1 MLNRENKTAITRKG
15 MVSNRLNKFSI
26 RKYTVGTASILVGTT
41 LIFGLGNQEA
51 KAAEST
57 NKELNE
63 ATTSASDNQS
73 SGKVDMQQL
82 NQEDNTKNDNQ
93 KEMVSS
99 QGNETTSNGN
109 KSIEKE
115 SVQSTTGNKVEV
127 STAKSDEQA
136 SPKSTNEDLN
146 TKQTISNQEALQPDL
161 QENKSVVNAQ
171 PTNEENK
178 KVDAKTESTTLNVKS
193 DAIKS
198 NAETLVDNNSNSNNE
213 NNADIILPKSTA
225 PKRLNTR
232 MRMAAI
238 QPNSTDSKN
247 VNDLITSN
255 TTLTVVDA
263 DNSKTIVPAQDY
275 LSLKSQITV
284 DDKVKSGD
292 YFTIKYSDTVQV
304 YGLNPEDIKNIGD
317 IKDPNNGETIA
328 TAKHDTANNLITY
341 TFTDYVDRF
350 NSVKMGI
357 NYSIYMDADTIP
369 VDKKD
374 VPFSVT
380 IGNQITTTTAD
391 ITYPAYKEADNNS
404 IGSAFT
410 ETVSHVGNVEDPGYY
425 NQVVYVN
432 PMDKDLK
439 GAKLKVEAYH
449 PKYPT
454 NIGQINQNVTNIKIY
469 RVPEGYTLNKG
480 YDVNTNDLVDVTDEF
495 KNKMTYGSNQS
506 VNLDFGDITSAYVV
520 MVNTKFQYTN
530 SESPT
535 LVQMATLS
543 STGNKSV
550 STGNALGF
558 TNNQSGGAGQE
569 VYKIGNY
576 VWEDTNKNGVQ
587 ELGEKGVGN
596 VTVTVFDN
604 NTNTKVGEAVTKEDG
619 SYLIP
624 NLPNGDYR
632 VEFSN
637 LPKGYEVTPSKQ
649 GNNEELDSNGLSSVI
664 TVNGKDNLSADLG
677 IYKPKYNLGD
687 YVWEDT
693 NKNGIQDQDEKGI
706 SGVTVT
712 LKDENGNVLKT
723 VTTDADGKYKF
734 TDLDNG
740 NYKVEFTTPEGYT
753 PTTVTSGSDIEKD
766 SNGLTTTGVI
776 NGADN
781 MTLDSGFYKTPK
793 YNLGNYV
800 WEDTNKDGKQDS
812 TEKGISG
819 VTVTLKNENG
829 EVLQTTKTDKDGKYQ
844 FTGLENG
851 TYKVEFETPSGY
863 TPTQVGSGTDE
874 GIDSNGTSTTGVIKD
889 KDNDTIDSGFYKPT
903 YNLGDYVW
911 EDTNKNGVQD
921 KDEKGISGVTVTLKD
936 ENDKVLKTVTTDE
949 NGKYQFT
956 DLNNGTYKVEFE
968 TPSGYTPTSV
978 TSGNDTEKD
987 SNGLTTTGVIKDA
1000 DNMTL
1005 DSGFYKTPKYS
1016 LGDYVW
1022 YDSNKDG
1029 KQDSTEKGIKDVK
1042 VTLLNEKGEVIGTTK
1057 TDENGKYRFDNLDSG
1072 KYKVIFEKSAGYL
1085 PTKVNGT
1092 TDGEKDSNGS
1102 SVTVKINGKDDMS
1115 LDTGFY
1121 KEPKYNLGDY
1131 VWEDTNKD
1139 GIQDA
1144 NEPGIKDVKVT
1155 LKDST
1160 GKVIGTTTTDASG
1173 KYKFT
1178 DLDNGNY
1185 TVEFETPAGYTP
1197 TVKNTTAEDKDSNG
1211 LTTTGVIKDADNMT
1225 LDSGFYK
1232 TPKYSLGD
1240 YVWYDSNKDG

>member
-1 MLNRENKTAITRKG
+1 
-15 MVSNRLNKFSI
+15 
-26 RKYTVGTASILVGTT
+26 
-41 LIFGLGNQEA
+41 
-51 KAAEST
+51 
-57 NKELNE
+57 
-63 ATTSASDNQS
+63 
-73 SGKVDMQQL
+73 
-82 NQEDNTKNDNQ
+82 
-93 KEMVSS
+93 SS

-740 NYKVEFTTPEGYT
+740 NYKVVFTTPEGYT

-1072 KYKVIFEKSAGYL
+1072 KYKVIFEKPAGL
-1085 PTKVNGT
+1085 TQTGT
-1092 TDGEKDSNGS
+1092 NTTEDDKDADGGEVDVTITDH
-1102 SVTVKINGKDDMS
+1102 DD
-1115 LDTGFY
+1115 
-1121 KEPKYNLGDY
+1121 
-1131 VWEDTNKD
+1131 
-1139 GIQDA
+1139 
-1144 NEPGIKDVKVT
+1144 
-1155 LKDST
+1155 
-1160 GKVIGTTTTDASG
+1160 
-1173 KYKFT
+1173 FT
-1178 DLDNGNY
+1178 LDNGY
-1185 TVEFETPAGYTP
+1185 FE
-1197 TVKNTTAEDKDSNG
+1197 
-1211 LTTTGVIKDADNMT
+1211 
-1225 LDSGFYK
+1225 
-1232 TPKYSLGD
+1232 
-1240 YVWYDSNKDG
+1240 

>member
-73 SGKVDMQQL
+73 SDKVDMQQL

-109 KSIEKE
+109 KLIEKE

-161 QENKSVVNAQ
+161 QENKSVVNVQ

-198 NAETLVDNNSNSNNE
+198 NDETLVDNNSNSNNE

-232 MRMAAI
+232 MRIAAV
-238 QPNSTDSKN
+238 QPSSTEAKN

-263 DNSKTIVPAQDY
+263 DKNNKIVPAQDY

-328 TAKHDTANNLITY
+328 AAKHDTANNLITY

-350 NSVKMGI
+350 NSVQMGI

-369 VDKKD
+369 VSKND
-374 VPFSVT
+374 VEFNVT
-380 IGNQITTTTAD
+380 IGNTTTKTTAN
-391 ITYPAYKEADNNS
+391 IQYPDYVVNEKNS

-410 ETVSHVGNVEDPGYY
+410 ETVSHVGNKENPGYY
-425 NQVVYVN
+425 KQTIYVN
-432 PMDKDLK
+432 PSENSLTN
-439 GAKLKVEAYH
+439 AKLKVQAYH
-449 PKYPT
+449 SSYPN
-454 NIGQINQNVTNIKIY
+454 NIGQINKDVTDIKIY
-469 RVPEGYTLNKG
+469 QVPKGYTLNKG
-480 YDVNTNDLVDVTDEF
+480 YDVNTKELTDVTNQYLQ
-495 KNKMTYGSNQS
+495 KITYGDNNSA
-506 VNLDFGDITSAYVV
+506 VIDFGNADSAYVV

-1057 TDENGKYRFDNLDSG
+1057 TDENGKYCFDNLDSG
-1072 KYKVIFEKSAGYL
+1072 KYKVIFEKPAGL
-1085 PTKVNGT
+1085 T
-1092 TDGEKDSNGS
+1092 
-1102 SVTVKINGKDDMS
+1102 
-1115 LDTGFY
+1115 
-1121 KEPKYNLGDY
+1121 
-1131 VWEDTNKD
+1131 
-1139 GIQDA
+1139 Q
-1144 NEPGIKDVKVT
+1144 
-1155 LKDST
+1155 T
-1160 GKVIGTTTTDASG
+1160 GKNTTEDDKDADGGEVDVTITDHDE
-1173 KYKFT
+1173 FT
-1178 DLDNGNY
+1178 LDNGY
-1185 TVEFETPAGYTP
+1185 YEEET
-1197 TVKNTTAEDKDSNG
+1197 
-1211 LTTTGVIKDADNMT
+1211 
-1225 LDSGFYK
+1225 
-1232 TPKYSLGD
+1232 
-1240 YVWYDSNKDG
+1240 

>member
-73 SGKVDMQQL
+73 SDKVDMQQL

-109 KSIEKE
+109 KLIEKE

-161 QENKSVVNAQ
+161 QENKSVVNVQ

-198 NAETLVDNNSNSNNE
+198 NDETLVDNNSNSNNE

-232 MRMAAI
+232 MRIAAV
-238 QPNSTDSKN
+238 QPSSTEAKN

-263 DNSKTIVPAQDY
+263 DKNNKIVPAQDY
-275 LSLKSQITV
+275 LALKSQIKV

-350 NSVKMGI
+350 NSVQMGI

-369 VDKKD
+369 VSKND
-374 VPFSVT
+374 VEFNVT
-380 IGNQITTTTAD
+380 IGNTTTKTTAN
-391 ITYPAYKEADNNS
+391 IQYPDYVSRDNNS

-410 ETVSHVGNVEDPGYY
+410 ETVSHAGNAEDPGYY
-425 NQVVYVN
+425 IQTVYVN
-432 PMDKDLK
+432 PSEKTLTN
-439 GAKLKVEAYH
+439 AKLKVEAYH
-449 PKYPT
+449 KDYPD
-454 NIGQINQNVTNIKIY
+454 NVGQINKNVTKIKIY
-469 RVPEGYTLNKG
+469 QAPKDYVLNKG
-480 YDVNTNDLVDVTDEF
+480 YDVNTNQLIDVTEQF
-495 KNKMTYGSNQS
+495 KDKITYGTNDS
-506 VNLDFGDITSAYVV
+506 VNVDFGSINNSYVV
-520 MVNTKFQYTN
+520 MVDTKFEFTT

-535 LVQMATLS
+535 LVQMATLTS
-543 STGNKSV
+543 DGNRSV

-576 VWEDTNKNGVQ
+576 VWEDTNKNGIQ
-587 ELGEKGVGN
+587 ELGEVGVKGV
-596 VTVTVFDN
+596 TVVAYDN
-604 NTNTKVGEAVTKEDG
+604 KTNKEVGRTITDEKG
-619 SYLIP
+619 GYLIP

-734 TDLDNG
+734 TDLGNG

-1042 VTLLNEKGEVIGTTK
+1042 VTLLNEKGEVIGTTT

-1072 KYKVIFEKSAGYL
+1072 KYKVIFEKPAGL
-1085 PTKVNGT
+1085 TQTGT
-1092 TDGEKDSNGS
+1092 NTTEDDKDADGGEVDVTITDH
-1102 SVTVKINGKDDMS
+1102 DD
-1115 LDTGFY
+1115 
-1121 KEPKYNLGDY
+1121 
-1131 VWEDTNKD
+1131 
-1139 GIQDA
+1139 
-1144 NEPGIKDVKVT
+1144 
-1155 LKDST
+1155 
-1160 GKVIGTTTTDASG
+1160 
-1173 KYKFT
+1173 FT
-1178 DLDNGNY
+1178 LDNGY
-1185 TVEFETPAGYTP
+1185 FE
-1197 TVKNTTAEDKDSNG
+1197 EDTSDS
-1211 LTTTGVIKDADNMT
+1211 
-1225 LDSGFYK
+1225 DS
-1232 TPKYSLGD
+1232 
-1240 YVWYDSNKDG
+1240 DSDSDSESDS

>member
-73 SGKVDMQQL
+73 SDKVDMQQL

-109 KSIEKE
+109 KLIEKE

-161 QENKSVVNAQ
+161 QENKSVVNVQ

-198 NAETLVDNNSNSNNE
+198 NDATLVDNNSNSNNE

-232 MRMAAI
+232 MRIAAV
-238 QPNSTDSKN
+238 QPSSTEAKN

-263 DNSKTIVPAQDY
+263 DKNNKIVPAQDY

-350 NSVKMGI
+350 NSVQMGI

-369 VDKKD
+369 VSKND
-374 VPFSVT
+374 VEFNVT
-380 IGNQITTTTAD
+380 IGNTTTKTTAN
-391 ITYPAYKEADNNS
+391 IQYPDYVVNEKNS

-410 ETVSHVGNVEDPGYY
+410 ETVSHVGNKENPGYY
-425 NQVVYVN
+425 KQTIYVN
-432 PMDKDLK
+432 PSENSLTN
-439 GAKLKVEAYH
+439 AKLKVQAYH
-449 PKYPT
+449 SSYPN
-454 NIGQINQNVTNIKIY
+454 NIGQINKDVTDIKIY
-469 RVPEGYTLNKG
+469 QVPKGYTLNKG
-480 YDVNTNDLVDVTDEF
+480 YDVNTKELTDVTNQYLQ
-495 KNKMTYGSNQS
+495 KITYGDNNSA
-506 VNLDFGDITSAYVV
+506 VIDFGNADSAYVV

-968 TPSGYTPTSV
+968 TPSGYTPT
-978 TSGNDTEKD
+978 
-987 SNGLTTTGVIKDA
+987 
-1000 DNMTL
+1000 
-1005 DSGFYKTPKYS
+1005 
-1016 LGDYVW
+1016 
-1022 YDSNKDG
+1022 
-1029 KQDSTEKGIKDVK
+1029 
-1042 VTLLNEKGEVIGTTK
+1042 
-1057 TDENGKYRFDNLDSG
+1057 
-1072 KYKVIFEKSAGYL
+1072 
-1085 PTKVNGT
+1085 
-1092 TDGEKDSNGS
+1092 
-1102 SVTVKINGKDDMS
+1102 
-1115 LDTGFY
+1115 
-1121 KEPKYNLGDY
+1121 
-1131 VWEDTNKD
+1131 
-1139 GIQDA
+1139 
-1144 NEPGIKDVKVT
+1144 
-1155 LKDST
+1155 
-1160 GKVIGTTTTDASG
+1160 
-1173 KYKFT
+1173 
-1178 DLDNGNY
+1178 
-1185 TVEFETPAGYTP
+1185 
-1197 TVKNTTAEDKDSNG
+1197 
-1211 LTTTGVIKDADNMT
+1211 
-1225 LDSGFYK
+1225 
-1232 TPKYSLGD
+1232 
-1240 YVWYDSNKDG
+1240 

>member
-73 SGKVDMQQL
+73 SDKVDMQQL

-232 MRMAAI
+232 MRIAAV
-238 QPNSTDSKN
+238 QPSSTEAKN

-263 DNSKTIVPAQDY
+263 DKNNKIVPAQDY
-275 LSLKSQITV
+275 LELKSQIKV

-350 NSVKMGI
+350 NSVQMGI

-369 VDKKD
+369 VSKND
-374 VPFSVT
+374 VEFNVT
-380 IGNQITTTTAD
+380 IGNTTTKTTAN
-391 ITYPAYKEADNNS
+391 IQYPDYVVNEKNS

-410 ETVSHVGNVEDPGYY
+410 ETVSHVGNKENPGYY
-425 NQVVYVN
+425 KQTIYVN
-432 PMDKDLK
+432 PSENSLTN
-439 GAKLKVEAYH
+439 AKLKVQAYH
-449 PKYPT
+449 SSYPN
-454 NIGQINQNVTNIKIY
+454 NIGQINKEVTDIKIY
-469 RVPEGYTLNKG
+469 QVPKGYTLNKG
-480 YDVNTNDLVDVTDEF
+480 YDVNTKELTDVTNQYLQ
-495 KNKMTYGSNQS
+495 KITYGDNNSA
-506 VNLDFGDITSAYVV
+506 VIDFGNADSAYVV
-520 MVNTKFQYTN
+520 MVNTKFQYTT

-535 LVQMATLS
+535 LVQMVTLS
-543 STGNKSV
+543 SDNSKSA
-550 STGNALGF
+550 SMGNALGF

-1072 KYKVIFEKSAGYL
+1072 KYKVIFEK
-1085 PTKVNGT
+1085 
-1092 TDGEKDSNGS
+1092 
-1102 SVTVKINGKDDMS
+1102 
-1115 LDTGFY
+1115 
-1121 KEPKYNLGDY
+1121 
-1131 VWEDTNKD
+1131 
-1139 GIQDA
+1139 
-1144 NEPGIKDVKVT
+1144 
-1155 LKDST
+1155 
-1160 GKVIGTTTTDASG
+1160 
-1173 KYKFT
+1173 
-1178 DLDNGNY
+1178 
-1185 TVEFETPAGYTP
+1185 PAGLTQ
-1197 TVKNTTAEDKDSNG
+1197 TGTNTTEDD
-1211 LTTTGVIKDADNMT
+1211 KDADGGEV
-1225 LDSGFYK
+1225 D
-1232 TPKYSLGD
+1232 
-1240 YVWYDSNKDG
+1240 V

>member
-73 SGKVDMQQL
+73 SDKVDMQQL

-146 TKQTISNQEALQPDL
+146 TKQTISNQEGLQPDL
-161 QENKSVVNAQ
+161 LENKSVVNVQ

-225 PKRLNTR
+225 PKSLNTR

-576 VWEDTNKNGVQ
+576 VWEDTNKNG
-587 ELGEKGVGN
+587 
-596 VTVTVFDN
+596 
-604 NTNTKVGEAVTKEDG
+604 
-619 SYLIP
+619 
-624 NLPNGDYR
+624 
-632 VEFSN
+632 
-637 LPKGYEVTPSKQ
+637 
-649 GNNEELDSNGLSSVI
+649 
-664 TVNGKDNLSADLG
+664 
-677 IYKPKYNLGD
+677 
-687 YVWEDT
+687 
-693 NKNGIQDQDEKGI
+693 IQDQDEKGI

-1042 VTLLNEKGEVIGTTK
+1042 VILLNEKGEVIGTTK

-1072 KYKVIFEKSAGYL
+1072 KYKVIFEK
-1085 PTKVNGT
+1085 PT
-1092 TDGEKDSNGS
+1092 
-1102 SVTVKINGKDDMS
+1102 
-1115 LDTGFY
+1115 
-1121 KEPKYNLGDY
+1121 
-1131 VWEDTNKD
+1131 
-1139 GIQDA
+1139 
-1144 NEPGIKDVKVT
+1144 
-1155 LKDST
+1155 
-1160 GKVIGTTTTDASG
+1160 
-1173 KYKFT
+1173 
-1178 DLDNGNY
+1178 
-1185 TVEFETPAGYTP
+1185 
-1197 TVKNTTAEDKDSNG
+1197 G
-1211 LTTTGVIKDADNMT
+1211 LT
-1225 LDSGFYK
+1225 
-1232 TPKYSLGD
+1232 
-1240 YVWYDSNKDG
+1240 

>member
-1 MLNRENKTAITRKG
+1 MLNRENKTAMTRKG

-41 LIFGLGNQEA
+41 LIFGIGSQEA
-51 KAAEST
+51 KAAEVT
-57 NKELNE
+57 NKEMKE
-63 ATTSASDNQS
+63 DATSVNNDQVSK
-73 SGKVDMQQL
+73 KVDTGQLNKDGNTSKVDTEQLNDENINKVANQKEVTRVENSVASEKNNNSQPSENGKLQTSDVKKTEDNNATSDDQVTTTVNSQQL
-82 NQEDNTKNDNQ
+82 NTDN
-93 KEMVSS
+93 
-99 QGNETTSNGN
+99 TTSNATMSAAPIN
-109 KSIEKE
+109 VSKDDLKINSE
-115 SVQSTTGNKVEV
+115 EV
-127 STAKSDEQA
+127 RNVGEKSD
-136 SPKSTNEDLN
+136 N
-146 TKQTISNQEALQPDL
+146 TD
-161 QENKSVVNAQ
+161 NA
-171 PTNEENK
+171 NG
-178 KVDAKTESTTLNVKS
+178 S
-193 DAIKS
+193 DVIM
-198 NAETLVDNNSNSNNE
+198 
-213 NNADIILPKSTA
+213 PKSTA

-232 MRMAAI
+232 MRIAAV
-238 QPNSTDSKN
+238 QPSSTDSKN
-247 VNDLITSN
+247 VNNLITST

-263 DNSKTIVPAQDY
+263 DKNNKIVPAQDY
-275 LSLKSQITV
+275 LALKSQIKV

-292 YFTIKYSDTVQV
+292 YCTIKYSDTVQV

-350 NSVKMGI
+350 NSVQMGI

-369 VDKKD
+369 VSKND
-374 VPFSVT
+374 VEFNVT
-380 IGNQITTTTAD
+380 IGNDTTKTTAN
-391 ITYPAYKEADNNS
+391 IQYPDYVVNEKNS

-410 ETVSHVGNVEDPGYY
+410 ETVSHVGNKENPGYY
-425 NQVVYVN
+425 KQTIYVN
-432 PMDKDLK
+432 PSENSLTN
-439 GAKLKVEAYH
+439 AKLKVQAYH
-449 PKYPT
+449 SSYPN
-454 NIGQINQNVTNIKIY
+454 NIGQINKEVTDIKIY
-469 RVPEGYTLNKG
+469 QVPKGYTLNKG
-480 YDVNTNDLVDVTDEF
+480 YDVNTKELTDVTNQYLQ
-495 KNKMTYGSNQS
+495 KITYGDNNSA
-506 VNLDFGDITSAYVV
+506 VIDFGNADSAYVV
-520 MVNTKFQYTN
+520 MVNTKFQYTT

-535 LVQMATLS
+535 LVQMVTLS
-543 STGNKSV
+543 SDNSKSA
-550 STGNALGF
+550 SMGNALGF

-637 LPKGYEVTPSKQ
+637 LPQGYEVTPSKQ
-649 GNNEELDSNGLSSVI
+649 GNNEELDSNGVSSVI

-851 TYKVEFETPSGY
+851 TYKVEFETPLGY

-1072 KYKVIFEKSAGYL
+1072 KYKVIFEK
-1085 PTKVNGT
+1085 
-1092 TDGEKDSNGS
+1092 
-1102 SVTVKINGKDDMS
+1102 
-1115 LDTGFY
+1115 
-1121 KEPKYNLGDY
+1121 
-1131 VWEDTNKD
+1131 
-1139 GIQDA
+1139 
-1144 NEPGIKDVKVT
+1144 
-1155 LKDST
+1155 
-1160 GKVIGTTTTDASG
+1160 
-1173 KYKFT
+1173 
-1178 DLDNGNY
+1178 
-1185 TVEFETPAGYTP
+1185 PAG
-1197 TVKNTTAEDKDSNG
+1197 
-1211 LTTTGVIKDADNMT
+1211 LT
-1225 LDSGFYK
+1225 
-1232 TPKYSLGD
+1232 
-1240 YVWYDSNKDG
+1240 

>member
-73 SGKVDMQQL
+73 SDKVDMQQL

-93 KEMVSS
+93 KEMVSF

-109 KSIEKE
+109 KLIEKE

-161 QENKSVVNAQ
+161 QENKSVVNVQ

-198 NAETLVDNNSNSNNE
+198 NDETLVDNNSNSNNE

-232 MRMAAI
+232 MRIAAV
-238 QPNSTDSKN
+238 QPSSTEAKN

-263 DNSKTIVPAQDY
+263 DKNNKIVPAQDY
-275 LSLKSQITV
+275 LALKSQIKV

-350 NSVKMGI
+350 NSVQMGI

-369 VDKKD
+369 VSKND
-374 VPFSVT
+374 VEFNVT
-380 IGNQITTTTAD
+380 IGNTTTKTTAN
-391 ITYPAYKEADNNS
+391 IQYPDYVSRDNNS

-410 ETVSHVGNVEDPGYY
+410 ETVSHAGNAEDPGYY
-425 NQVVYVN
+425 IQTVYVN
-432 PMDKDLK
+432 PSEKTLTN
-439 GAKLKVEAYH
+439 AKLKVEAYH
-449 PKYPT
+449 KDYPD
-454 NIGQINQNVTNIKIY
+454 NVGQINKNVTKIKIY
-469 RVPEGYTLNKG
+469 QAPKDYVLNKG
-480 YDVNTNDLVDVTDEF
+480 YDVNTNQLIDVTEQF
-495 KNKMTYGSNQS
+495 KDKITYGTNDS
-506 VNLDFGDITSAYVV
+506 VNVDFGSINNSYVV
-520 MVNTKFQYTN
+520 MVDTKFEFTT

-535 LVQMATLS
+535 LVQMATLTS
-543 STGNKSV
+543 DGNRSV

-576 VWEDTNKNGVQ
+576 VWEDTNKNGIQ
-587 ELGEKGVGN
+587 ELGEVGVKGV
-596 VTVTVFDN
+596 TVVAYDN
-604 NTNTKVGEAVTKEDG
+604 KTNKEVGRTITDEKG
-619 SYLIP
+619 GYLIP

-734 TDLDNG
+734 TDLGNG

-1042 VTLLNEKGEVIGTTK
+1042 VTLLNEKGEVIGTTT

-1072 KYKVIFEKSAGYL
+1072 KYKVIFEKPAGL
-1085 PTKVNGT
+1085 TQTGT
-1092 TDGEKDSNGS
+1092 NTTEDDKDADGGEVDVTITDH
-1102 SVTVKINGKDDMS
+1102 DD
-1115 LDTGFY
+1115 
-1121 KEPKYNLGDY
+1121 
-1131 VWEDTNKD
+1131 
-1139 GIQDA
+1139 
-1144 NEPGIKDVKVT
+1144 
-1155 LKDST
+1155 
-1160 GKVIGTTTTDASG
+1160 
-1173 KYKFT
+1173 FT
-1178 DLDNGNY
+1178 LDNGY
-1185 TVEFETPAGYTP
+1185 F
-1197 TVKNTTAEDKDSNG
+1197 
-1211 LTTTGVIKDADNMT
+1211 
-1225 LDSGFYK
+1225 
-1232 TPKYSLGD
+1232 
-1240 YVWYDSNKDG
+1240 

>member
-73 SGKVDMQQL
+73 SDKVDMQQL

-109 KSIEKE
+109 KLIEKE

-146 TKQTISNQEALQPDL
+146 TKQIISNQEALQPDL
-161 QENKSVVNAQ
+161 QENKSVVNVQ

-198 NAETLVDNNSNSNNE
+198 NDETLVDNNSNSNNE

-232 MRMAAI
+232 MRIAAV
-238 QPNSTDSKN
+238 QPSSTEAKN

-263 DNSKTIVPAQDY
+263 DKNNKIVPAQDY

-350 NSVKMGI
+350 NSVQMGI

-369 VDKKD
+369 VSKND
-374 VPFSVT
+374 VEFNVT
-380 IGNQITTTTAD
+380 IGNTTTKTTAN
-391 ITYPAYKEADNNS
+391 IQYPDYVVNEKNS

-410 ETVSHVGNVEDPGYY
+410 ETVSHVGNKENPGYY
-425 NQVVYVN
+425 KQTIYVN
-432 PMDKDLK
+432 PSENSLTN
-439 GAKLKVEAYH
+439 AKLKVQAYH
-449 PKYPT
+449 SSYPN
-454 NIGQINQNVTNIKIY
+454 NIGQINKDVTDIKIY
-469 RVPEGYTLNKG
+469 QVPKGYTLNKG
-480 YDVNTNDLVDVTDEF
+480 YDVNTKELTDVTNQYLQ
-495 KNKMTYGSNQS
+495 KITYGDNNSA
-506 VNLDFGDITSAYVV
+506 VIDFGNADSAYVV

-1029 KQDSTEKGIKDVK
+1029 KQDSTEKGIKDVT
-1042 VTLLNEKGEVIGTTK
+1042 VTLQNEKGEVIGTTK
-1057 TDENGKYRFDNLDSG
+1057 TDENGKYR
-1072 KYKVIFEKSAGYL
+1072 
-1085 PTKVNGT
+1085 
-1092 TDGEKDSNGS
+1092 
-1102 SVTVKINGKDDMS
+1102 
-1115 LDTGFY
+1115 
-1121 KEPKYNLGDY
+1121 
-1131 VWEDTNKD
+1131 
-1139 GIQDA
+1139 
-1144 NEPGIKDVKVT
+1144 
-1155 LKDST
+1155 
-1160 GKVIGTTTTDASG
+1160 
-1173 KYKFT
+1173 
-1178 DLDNGNY
+1178 
-1185 TVEFETPAGYTP
+1185 
-1197 TVKNTTAEDKDSNG
+1197 
-1211 LTTTGVIKDADNMT
+1211 
-1225 LDSGFYK
+1225 
-1232 TPKYSLGD
+1232 
-1240 YVWYDSNKDG
+1240 

>member
-73 SGKVDMQQL
+73 SDKVDMQQL

-109 KSIEKE
+109 KLIEKE

-161 QENKSVVNAQ
+161 QENKSVVNVQ

-198 NAETLVDNNSNSNNE
+198 NDETLVDNNSNSNNE

-232 MRMAAI
+232 MRIAAV
-238 QPNSTDSKN
+238 QPSSTEAKN

-263 DNSKTIVPAQDY
+263 DKNNKIVPAQDY

-350 NSVKMGI
+350 NSVQMGI

-369 VDKKD
+369 VSKND
-374 VPFSVT
+374 VEFNVT
-380 IGNQITTTTAD
+380 IGNTTTKTTAN
-391 ITYPAYKEADNNS
+391 IQYPDYVVNEKNS

-410 ETVSHVGNVEDPGYY
+410 ETVSHVGNKENPGYY
-425 NQVVYVN
+425 KQTIYVN
-432 PMDKDLK
+432 PSENSLTN
-439 GAKLKVEAYH
+439 AKLKVQAYH
-449 PKYPT
+449 SSYPN
-454 NIGQINQNVTNIKIY
+454 NIGQINKDVTDIKIY
-469 RVPEGYTLNKG
+469 QVPKGYTLNKG
-480 YDVNTNDLVDVTDEF
+480 YDVNTKELTDVTNQYLQ
-495 KNKMTYGSNQS
+495 KITYGDNNSA
-506 VNLDFGDITSAYVV
+506 VIDFGNADSAYVV

-978 TSGNDTEKD
+978 TSGNDT
-987 SNGLTTTGVIKDA
+987 
-1000 DNMTL
+1000 
-1005 DSGFYKTPKYS
+1005 
-1016 LGDYVW
+1016 
-1022 YDSNKDG
+1022 
-1029 KQDSTEKGIKDVK
+1029 
-1042 VTLLNEKGEVIGTTK
+1042 
-1057 TDENGKYRFDNLDSG
+1057 
-1072 KYKVIFEKSAGYL
+1072 
-1085 PTKVNGT
+1085 
-1092 TDGEKDSNGS
+1092 
-1102 SVTVKINGKDDMS
+1102 
-1115 LDTGFY
+1115 
-1121 KEPKYNLGDY
+1121 
-1131 VWEDTNKD
+1131 
-1139 GIQDA
+1139 
-1144 NEPGIKDVKVT
+1144 
-1155 LKDST
+1155 
-1160 GKVIGTTTTDASG
+1160 
-1173 KYKFT
+1173 
-1178 DLDNGNY
+1178 
-1185 TVEFETPAGYTP
+1185 
-1197 TVKNTTAEDKDSNG
+1197 
-1211 LTTTGVIKDADNMT
+1211 
-1225 LDSGFYK
+1225 
-1232 TPKYSLGD
+1232 
-1240 YVWYDSNKDG
+1240 

>member
-73 SGKVDMQQL
+73 SDKVDMQQL

-109 KSIEKE
+109 KLIEKE

-161 QENKSVVNAQ
+161 QENKSVVNVQ

-247 VNDLITSN
+247 VNNLITST

-263 DNSKTIVPAQDY
+263 DKNNKIVPAQDY
-275 LSLKSQITV
+275 LTLKSQIKV

-350 NSVKMGI
+350 NSVQMGI

-369 VDKKD
+369 VSKND
-374 VPFSVT
+374 VEFNVT
-380 IGNQITTTTAD
+380 IGNTTTKTTAN
-391 ITYPAYKEADNNS
+391 IQYPDYVSRDNNS

-410 ETVSHVGNVEDPGYY
+410 ETVSHAGNAEDPGHYI
-425 NQVVYVN
+425 QTVYVN
-432 PMDKDLK
+432 PSEKTLTN
-439 GAKLKVEAYH
+439 AKLKVEAYH
-449 PKYPT
+449 KDYPD
-454 NIGQINQNVTNIKIY
+454 NVGQINKNVTKIKIY
-469 RVPEGYTLNKG
+469 QAPKDYVLNKG
-480 YDVNTNDLVDVTDEF
+480 YDVNTNQLIDVTEQF
-495 KNKMTYGSNQS
+495 KDKITYGTNDS
-506 VNLDFGDITSAYVV
+506 VNVDFGSINNSYVV
-520 MVNTKFQYTN
+520 MVDTKFEFTT

-535 LVQMATLS
+535 LVQMATLTS
-543 STGNKSV
+543 DGNRSV

-1029 KQDSTEKGIKDVK
+1029 KQDST
-1042 VTLLNEKGEVIGTTK
+1042 
-1057 TDENGKYRFDNLDSG
+1057 
-1072 KYKVIFEKSAGYL
+1072 
-1085 PTKVNGT
+1085 
-1092 TDGEKDSNGS
+1092 
-1102 SVTVKINGKDDMS
+1102 
-1115 LDTGFY
+1115 
-1121 KEPKYNLGDY
+1121 
-1131 VWEDTNKD
+1131 
-1139 GIQDA
+1139 
-1144 NEPGIKDVKVT
+1144 
-1155 LKDST
+1155 
-1160 GKVIGTTTTDASG
+1160 
-1173 KYKFT
+1173 
-1178 DLDNGNY
+1178 
-1185 TVEFETPAGYTP
+1185 
-1197 TVKNTTAEDKDSNG
+1197 
-1211 LTTTGVIKDADNMT
+1211 
-1225 LDSGFYK
+1225 
-1232 TPKYSLGD
+1232 
-1240 YVWYDSNKDG
+1240 

>member
-73 SGKVDMQQL
+73 SDKVDMQQL

-109 KSIEKE
+109 KLIEKE

-161 QENKSVVNAQ
+161 QENKSVVNVQ

-198 NAETLVDNNSNSNNE
+198 NDETLVDNNSNSNNE

-232 MRMAAI
+232 MRIAAV
-238 QPNSTDSKN
+238 QPSSTEAKN

-263 DNSKTIVPAQDY
+263 DKNNKIVPAQDY

-350 NSVKMGI
+350 NSVQMGI

-369 VDKKD
+369 VSKND
-374 VPFSVT
+374 VEFNVT
-380 IGNQITTTTAD
+380 IGNTTTKTTAN
-391 ITYPAYKEADNNS
+391 IQYPDYVVNEKNS

-410 ETVSHVGNVEDPGYY
+410 ETVSHVGNKENPGYY
-425 NQVVYVN
+425 KQTIYVN
-432 PMDKDLK
+432 PSENSLTN
-439 GAKLKVEAYH
+439 AKLKVQAYH
-449 PKYPT
+449 SSYPN
-454 NIGQINQNVTNIKIY
+454 NIGQINKDVTDIKIY
-469 RVPEGYTLNKG
+469 QVPKGYTLNKG
-480 YDVNTNDLVDVTDEF
+480 YDVNTKELTDVTNQYLQ
-495 KNKMTYGSNQS
+495 KITYGDNNSA
-506 VNLDFGDITSAYVV
+506 VIDFGNADSAYVV

-1042 VTLLNEKGEVIGTTK
+1042 VILLNEKGEVIGTTK
-1057 TDENGKYRFDNLDSG
+1057 TDENGKYCFDNLDSG
-1072 KYKVIFEKSAGYL
+1072 KYKVIFEK
-1085 PTKVNGT
+1085 
-1092 TDGEKDSNGS
+1092 
-1102 SVTVKINGKDDMS
+1102 
-1115 LDTGFY
+1115 
-1121 KEPKYNLGDY
+1121 
-1131 VWEDTNKD
+1131 
-1139 GIQDA
+1139 
-1144 NEPGIKDVKVT
+1144 
-1155 LKDST
+1155 
-1160 GKVIGTTTTDASG
+1160 
-1173 KYKFT
+1173 
-1178 DLDNGNY
+1178 
-1185 TVEFETPAGYTP
+1185 PAGLTQ
-1197 TVKNTTAEDKDSNG
+1197 TGTNTTEDDKD
-1211 LTTTGVIKDADNMT
+1211 A
-1225 LDSGFYK
+1225 
-1232 TPKYSLGD
+1232 
-1240 YVWYDSNKDG
+1240 

>member
-73 SGKVDMQQL
+73 SDKVDMQQL

-232 MRMAAI
+232 MRIAAV
-238 QPNSTDSKN
+238 QPSSTEAKN

-263 DNSKTIVPAQDY
+263 DKNNKIVPAQDY
-275 LSLKSQITV
+275 LELKSQIKV

-350 NSVKMGI
+350 NSVQMGI

-369 VDKKD
+369 VSKND
-374 VPFSVT
+374 VEFNVT
-380 IGNQITTTTAD
+380 IGNTTTKTTAN
-391 ITYPAYKEADNNS
+391 IQYPDYVVNEKNS

-410 ETVSHVGNVEDPGYY
+410 ETVSHVGNKENPGYY
-425 NQVVYVN
+425 KQTIYVN
-432 PMDKDLK
+432 PSENSLTN
-439 GAKLKVEAYH
+439 AKLKVQAYH
-449 PKYPT
+449 SSYPN
-454 NIGQINQNVTNIKIY
+454 NIGQINKEVTDIKIY
-469 RVPEGYTLNKG
+469 QVPKGYTLNKG
-480 YDVNTNDLVDVTDEF
+480 YDVNTKELTDVTNQYLQ
-495 KNKMTYGSNQS
+495 KITYGDNNSA
-506 VNLDFGDITSAYVV
+506 VIDFGNADSAYVV
-520 MVNTKFQYTN
+520 MVNTKFQYTT

-535 LVQMATLS
+535 LVQMVTLS
-543 STGNKSV
+543 SNNSKSA
-550 STGNALGF
+550 SMGNALGF

-1072 KYKVIFEKSAGYL
+1072 KYKVIFEK
-1085 PTKVNGT
+1085 
-1092 TDGEKDSNGS
+1092 
-1102 SVTVKINGKDDMS
+1102 
-1115 LDTGFY
+1115 
-1121 KEPKYNLGDY
+1121 
-1131 VWEDTNKD
+1131 
-1139 GIQDA
+1139 
-1144 NEPGIKDVKVT
+1144 
-1155 LKDST
+1155 
-1160 GKVIGTTTTDASG
+1160 
-1173 KYKFT
+1173 
-1178 DLDNGNY
+1178 
-1185 TVEFETPAGYTP
+1185 PAGLTQ
-1197 TVKNTTAEDKDSNG
+1197 TGTNTTEDD
-1211 LTTTGVIKDADNMT
+1211 KDADGGEVDVTITDHDDFT
-1225 LDSGFYK
+1225 L
-1232 TPKYSLGD
+1232 
-1240 YVWYDSNKDG
+1240 

>member
-73 SGKVDMQQL
+73 SDKVDMQQL

-232 MRMAAI
+232 MRIAAV
-238 QPNSTDSKN
+238 QPSSTEAKN

-263 DNSKTIVPAQDY
+263 DKNNKIVPAQDY
-275 LSLKSQITV
+275 LELKSQIKV

-350 NSVKMGI
+350 NSVQMGI

-369 VDKKD
+369 VSKND
-374 VPFSVT
+374 VEFNVT
-380 IGNQITTTTAD
+380 IGNTTTKTTAN
-391 ITYPAYKEADNNS
+391 IQYPDYVVNEKNS

-410 ETVSHVGNVEDPGYY
+410 ETVSHVGNKENPGYY
-425 NQVVYVN
+425 KQTIYVN
-432 PMDKDLK
+432 PSENSLTN
-439 GAKLKVEAYH
+439 AKLKVQAYH
-449 PKYPT
+449 SSYPN
-454 NIGQINQNVTNIKIY
+454 NIGQINKEVTDIKIY
-469 RVPEGYTLNKG
+469 QVPKGYTLNKG
-480 YDVNTNDLVDVTDEF
+480 YDVNTKELTDVTNQYLQ
-495 KNKMTYGSNQS
+495 KITYGDNNSA
-506 VNLDFGDITSAYVV
+506 VIDFGNADSAYVV
-520 MVNTKFQYTN
+520 MVNTKFQYTT

-535 LVQMATLS
+535 LVQMVTLS
-543 STGNKSV
+543 SDNSKSA
-550 STGNALGF
+550 SMGNALGF

-1072 KYKVIFEKSAGYL
+1072 KYKVIFEKPAGL
-1085 PTKVNGT
+1085 TQTGT
-1092 TDGEKDSNGS
+1092 NTTEDDKDADGGEVDVTITDH
-1102 SVTVKINGKDDMS
+1102 DD
-1115 LDTGFY
+1115 
-1121 KEPKYNLGDY
+1121 
-1131 VWEDTNKD
+1131 
-1139 GIQDA
+1139 
-1144 NEPGIKDVKVT
+1144 
-1155 LKDST
+1155 
-1160 GKVIGTTTTDASG
+1160 
-1173 KYKFT
+1173 FT
-1178 DLDNGNY
+1178 LDNGY
-1185 TVEFETPAGYTP
+1185 F
-1197 TVKNTTAEDKDSNG
+1197 
-1211 LTTTGVIKDADNMT
+1211 
-1225 LDSGFYK
+1225 
-1232 TPKYSLGD
+1232 
-1240 YVWYDSNKDG
+1240 

>member
-73 SGKVDMQQL
+73 SDKVDMQQL

-109 KSIEKE
+109 KLIEKE

-161 QENKSVVNAQ
+161 QENKSVVNVQ

-198 NAETLVDNNSNSNNE
+198 NDETLVDNNSNSNNE

-232 MRMAAI
+232 MRIAAV
-238 QPNSTDSKN
+238 QPSSTEAKN

-263 DNSKTIVPAQDY
+263 DKNNKIVPAQDY

-350 NSVKMGI
+350 NSVQMGI

-369 VDKKD
+369 VSKND
-374 VPFSVT
+374 VEFNVT
-380 IGNQITTTTAD
+380 IGNTTTKTTAN
-391 ITYPAYKEADNNS
+391 IQYPDYVVNEKNS

-410 ETVSHVGNVEDPGYY
+410 ETVSHVGNKENPGYY
-425 NQVVYVN
+425 KQTIYVN
-432 PMDKDLK
+432 PSENSLTN
-439 GAKLKVEAYH
+439 AKLKVQAYH
-449 PKYPT
+449 SSYPN
-454 NIGQINQNVTNIKIY
+454 NIGQINKDVTDIKIY
-469 RVPEGYTLNKG
+469 QVPKGYTLNKG
-480 YDVNTNDLVDVTDEF
+480 YDVNTKELTDVTNQYLQ
-495 KNKMTYGSNQS
+495 KITYGDNNSA
-506 VNLDFGDITSAYVV
+506 VIDFGNADSAYVV

-829 EVLQTTKTDKDGKYQ
+829 EVLQTTKTDKDGKYK

-1057 TDENGKYRFDNLDSG
+1057 TDENGKYCFDNLDSG
-1072 KYKVIFEKSAGYL
+1072 KYKVIFEKPAGL
-1085 PTKVNGT
+1085 TQTGT
-1092 TDGEKDSNGS
+1092 NTTEDDKDADGGEVDVTITDH
-1102 SVTVKINGKDDMS
+1102 DD
-1115 LDTGFY
+1115 
-1121 KEPKYNLGDY
+1121 
-1131 VWEDTNKD
+1131 
-1139 GIQDA
+1139 
-1144 NEPGIKDVKVT
+1144 
-1155 LKDST
+1155 
-1160 GKVIGTTTTDASG
+1160 
-1173 KYKFT
+1173 FT
-1178 DLDNGNY
+1178 LDNGY
-1185 TVEFETPAGYTP
+1185 YEEETS
-1197 TVKNTTAEDKDSNG
+1197 DS
-1211 LTTTGVIKDADNMT
+1211 D
-1225 LDSGFYK
+1225 
-1232 TPKYSLGD
+1232 
-1240 YVWYDSNKDG
+1240 

>member
-73 SGKVDMQQL
+73 SDKVDMQQL

-109 KSIEKE
+109 KLIEKE

-161 QENKSVVNAQ
+161 QENKSVVNVQ

-198 NAETLVDNNSNSNNE
+198 NDETLVDNNSNSNNE

-232 MRMAAI
+232 MRIAAV
-238 QPNSTDSKN
+238 QPSSTEAKN

-263 DNSKTIVPAQDY
+263 DKNNKIVPAQDY

-350 NSVKMGI
+350 NSVQMGI

-369 VDKKD
+369 VSKND
-374 VPFSVT
+374 VEFNVT
-380 IGNQITTTTAD
+380 IGNTTTKTTAN
-391 ITYPAYKEADNNS
+391 IQYPDYVVNEKNS

-410 ETVSHVGNVEDPGYY
+410 ETVSHVGNKENPGYY
-425 NQVVYVN
+425 KQTIYVN
-432 PMDKDLK
+432 PSENSLTN
-439 GAKLKVEAYH
+439 AKLKVQAYH
-449 PKYPT
+449 SSYPN
-454 NIGQINQNVTNIKIY
+454 NIGQINKDVTDIKIY
-469 RVPEGYTLNKG
+469 QVPKGYTLNKG
-480 YDVNTNDLVDVTDEF
+480 YDVNTKELTDVTNQYLQ
-495 KNKMTYGSNQS
+495 KITYGDNNSA
-506 VNLDFGDITSAYVV
+506 VIDFGNADSAYVV

-637 LPKGYEVTPSKQ
+637 LPKGYEVPPSKQ

-1057 TDENGKYRFDNLDSG
+1057 TDENGKYCFDNLDSG
-1072 KYKVIFEKSAGYL
+1072 KYKVIFEK
-1085 PTKVNGT
+1085 
-1092 TDGEKDSNGS
+1092 
-1102 SVTVKINGKDDMS
+1102 
-1115 LDTGFY
+1115 
-1121 KEPKYNLGDY
+1121 
-1131 VWEDTNKD
+1131 
-1139 GIQDA
+1139 
-1144 NEPGIKDVKVT
+1144 
-1155 LKDST
+1155 
-1160 GKVIGTTTTDASG
+1160 
-1173 KYKFT
+1173 
-1178 DLDNGNY
+1178 
-1185 TVEFETPAGYTP
+1185 PAG
-1197 TVKNTTAEDKDSNG
+1197 
-1211 LTTTGVIKDADNMT
+1211 LTQT
-1225 LDSGFYK
+1225 
-1232 TPKYSLGD
+1232 
-1240 YVWYDSNKDG
+1240 

>member
-1 MLNRENKTAITRKG
+1 MLNRENKTAMTRKG

-41 LIFGLGNQEA
+41 LIFGLGSQEA
-51 KAAEST
+51 KAAEVT
-57 NKELNE
+57 NKEMKE
-63 ATTSASDNQS
+63 DATSVNNDQVSK
-73 SGKVDMQQL
+73 KVDTEQLNNDGNTSKVDTEQLKDENINKVANQKEVTRVENSVASEKNNNSKPSENGKLQTSDVKKTEDNNATSDDQVTTTVNSQQL
-82 NQEDNTKNDNQ
+82 NTDNTTS
-93 KEMVSS
+93 MSS
-99 QGNETTSNGN
+99 APINVRKDDLKFNNE
-109 KSIEKE
+109 
-115 SVQSTTGNKVEV
+115 EV
-127 STAKSDEQA
+127 RNVGEKSDNTDNANSSELIK
-136 SPKSTNEDLN
+136 PKT
-146 TKQTISNQEALQPDL
+146 
-161 QENKSVVNAQ
+161 
-171 PTNEENK
+171 
-178 KVDAKTESTTLNVKS
+178 TE
-193 DAIKS
+193 
-198 NAETLVDNNSNSNNE
+198 
-213 NNADIILPKSTA
+213 

-232 MRMAAI
+232 MRIAAI

-350 NSVKMGI
+350 NSVQMGI

-380 IGNQITTTTAD
+380 IGNQTTTTTAD

-410 ETVSHVGNVEDPGYY
+410 ETVSHVGNAEDPGYY

-439 GAKLKVEAYH
+439 GANLKVEAYH
-449 PKYPT
+449 PKYPA

-480 YDVNTNDLVDVTDEF
+480 YDVNANDLVDVTDEF
-495 KNKMTYGSNQS
+495 KNKMAYGTNQS
-506 VNLDFGDITSAYVV
+506 VNIDFGDITSAYVV

-543 STGNKSV
+543 STGNKTV

-637 LPKGYEVTPSKQ
+637 LPQGYEVTPSKQ
-649 GNNEELDSNGLSSVI
+649 GNNEELDSNGVSSVI

-687 YVWEDT
+687 YVWEDI

-753 PTTVTSGSDIEKD
+753 PTSTNTGGNDTVD

-812 TEKGISG
+812 SEKGISG

-978 TSGNDTEKD
+978 TTGNDTEKD

-1072 KYKVIFEKSAGYL
+1072 KYKVIFE
-1085 PTKVNGT
+1085 N
-1092 TDGEKDSNGS
+1092 
-1102 SVTVKINGKDDMS
+1102 
-1115 LDTGFY
+1115 
-1121 KEPKYNLGDY
+1121 
-1131 VWEDTNKD
+1131 
-1139 GIQDA
+1139 
-1144 NEPGIKDVKVT
+1144 
-1155 LKDST
+1155 
-1160 GKVIGTTTTDASG
+1160 
-1173 KYKFT
+1173 
-1178 DLDNGNY
+1178 
-1185 TVEFETPAGYTP
+1185 PAGLTQ
-1197 TVKNTTAEDKDSNG
+1197 TGTNTTEDDK
-1211 LTTTGVIKDADNMT
+1211 
-1225 LDSGFYK
+1225 
-1232 TPKYSLGD
+1232 
-1240 YVWYDSNKDG
+1240 

>member
-1 MLNRENKTAITRKG
+1 
-15 MVSNRLNKFSI
+15 
-26 RKYTVGTASILVGTT
+26 
-41 LIFGLGNQEA
+41 
-51 KAAEST
+51 
-57 NKELNE
+57 
-63 ATTSASDNQS
+63 
-73 SGKVDMQQL
+73 
-82 NQEDNTKNDNQ
+82 
-93 KEMVSS
+93 
-99 QGNETTSNGN
+99 
-109 KSIEKE
+109 
-115 SVQSTTGNKVEV
+115 
-127 STAKSDEQA
+127 
-136 SPKSTNEDLN
+136 
-146 TKQTISNQEALQPDL
+146 
-161 QENKSVVNAQ
+161 
-171 PTNEENK
+171 
-178 KVDAKTESTTLNVKS
+178 
-193 DAIKS
+193 
-198 NAETLVDNNSNSNNE
+198 
-213 NNADIILPKSTA
+213 
-225 PKRLNTR
+225 
-232 MRMAAI
+232 
-238 QPNSTDSKN
+238 
-247 VNDLITSN
+247 
-255 TTLTVVDA
+255 
-263 DNSKTIVPAQDY
+263 
-275 LSLKSQITV
+275 
-284 DDKVKSGD
+284 
-292 YFTIKYSDTVQV
+292 
-304 YGLNPEDIKNIGD
+304 PEDIKNIGD

-776 NGADN
+776 
-781 MTLDSGFYKTPK
+781 
-793 YNLGNYV
+793 
-800 WEDTNKDGKQDS
+800 
-812 TEKGISG
+812 
-819 VTVTLKNENG
+819 
-829 EVLQTTKTDKDGKYQ
+829 
-844 FTGLENG
+844 
-851 TYKVEFETPSGY
+851 
-863 TPTQVGSGTDE
+863 
-874 GIDSNGTSTTGVIKD
+874 KD

-1042 VTLLNEKGEVIGTTK
+1042 VILLNEKGEVIGTTK

-1072 KYKVIFEKSAGYL
+1072 KYKVIFEK
-1085 PTKVNGT
+1085 PTGLTQTGT
-1092 TDGEKDSNGS
+1092 NTTEDDKDADGGEVDVTITDH
-1102 SVTVKINGKDDMS
+1102 DD
-1115 LDTGFY
+1115 
-1121 KEPKYNLGDY
+1121 
-1131 VWEDTNKD
+1131 
-1139 GIQDA
+1139 
-1144 NEPGIKDVKVT
+1144 
-1155 LKDST
+1155 
-1160 GKVIGTTTTDASG
+1160 
-1173 KYKFT
+1173 FT
-1178 DLDNGNY
+1178 LDNGY
-1185 TVEFETPAGYTP
+1185 YEE
-1197 TVKNTTAEDKDSNG
+1197 
-1211 LTTTGVIKDADNMT
+1211 
-1225 LDSGFYK
+1225 
-1232 TPKYSLGD
+1232 
-1240 YVWYDSNKDG
+1240 

>member
-73 SGKVDMQQL
+73 SDKVDMQQL

-109 KSIEKE
+109 KLIEKE

-161 QENKSVVNAQ
+161 QENKSVVNVQ

-198 NAETLVDNNSNSNNE
+198 NDETLVDNNSNSNNE

-232 MRMAAI
+232 MRIAAV
-238 QPNSTDSKN
+238 QPSSTEAKN

-263 DNSKTIVPAQDY
+263 DKNNKIVPAQDY

-350 NSVKMGI
+350 NSVQMGI

-369 VDKKD
+369 VSKND
-374 VPFSVT
+374 VEFNVT
-380 IGNQITTTTAD
+380 IGNTTTKTTAN
-391 ITYPAYKEADNNS
+391 IQYPDYVVNEKNS

-410 ETVSHVGNVEDPGYY
+410 ETVSHVGNKENPGYY
-425 NQVVYVN
+425 KQTIYVN
-432 PMDKDLK
+432 PSENSLTN
-439 GAKLKVEAYH
+439 AKLKVQAYH
-449 PKYPT
+449 SSYPN
-454 NIGQINQNVTNIKIY
+454 NIGQINKDVTDIKIY
-469 RVPEGYTLNKG
+469 QVPKGYTLNKG
-480 YDVNTNDLVDVTDEF
+480 YDVNTKELTDVTNQYLQ
-495 KNKMTYGSNQS
+495 KITYGDNNSA
-506 VNLDFGDITSAYVV
+506 VIDFGNADSAYVV

-1022 YDSNKDG
+1022 YDNNKDG

-1057 TDENGKYRFDNLDSG
+1057 TDENGKYCFDNLDSG
-1072 KYKVIFEKSAGYL
+1072 KYKVIFEK
-1085 PTKVNGT
+1085 
-1092 TDGEKDSNGS
+1092 
-1102 SVTVKINGKDDMS
+1102 
-1115 LDTGFY
+1115 
-1121 KEPKYNLGDY
+1121 
-1131 VWEDTNKD
+1131 
-1139 GIQDA
+1139 
-1144 NEPGIKDVKVT
+1144 
-1155 LKDST
+1155 
-1160 GKVIGTTTTDASG
+1160 
-1173 KYKFT
+1173 
-1178 DLDNGNY
+1178 
-1185 TVEFETPAGYTP
+1185 PAGLTQ
-1197 TVKNTTAEDKDSNG
+1197 TVTNTTEDDKD
-1211 LTTTGVIKDADNMT
+1211 A
-1225 LDSGFYK
+1225 
-1232 TPKYSLGD
+1232 
-1240 YVWYDSNKDG
+1240 

>member
-1072 KYKVIFEKSAGYL
+1072 KYKVIFEKSAGL
-1085 PTKVNGT
+1085 TQTGT
-1092 TDGEKDSNGS
+1092 
-1102 SVTVKINGKDDMS
+1102 
-1115 LDTGFY
+1115 
-1121 KEPKYNLGDY
+1121 
-1131 VWEDTNKD
+1131 
-1139 GIQDA
+1139 
-1144 NEPGIKDVKVT
+1144 
-1155 LKDST
+1155 
-1160 GKVIGTTTTDASG
+1160 
-1173 KYKFT
+1173 
-1178 DLDNGNY
+1178 
-1185 TVEFETPAGYTP
+1185 
-1197 TVKNTTAEDKDSNG
+1197 NTT
-1211 LTTTGVIKDADNMT
+1211 
-1225 LDSGFYK
+1225 
-1232 TPKYSLGD
+1232 
-1240 YVWYDSNKDG
+1240 

>member
-73 SGKVDMQQL
+73 SDKVDMQQL

-109 KSIEKE
+109 KLIEKE

-161 QENKSVVNAQ
+161 QENKSVVNVQ

-198 NAETLVDNNSNSNNE
+198 NDETLVDNNSNSNNE

-232 MRMAAI
+232 MRIAAV
-238 QPNSTDSKN
+238 QPSSTEAKN

-263 DNSKTIVPAQDY
+263 DKNNKIVPAQDY

-350 NSVKMGI
+350 NSVQMGI

-369 VDKKD
+369 VSKND
-374 VPFSVT
+374 VEFNVT
-380 IGNQITTTTAD
+380 IGNTTTKTTAN
-391 ITYPAYKEADNNS
+391 IQYPDYVVNEKNS

-410 ETVSHVGNVEDPGYY
+410 ETVSHVGNKENPGYY
-425 NQVVYVN
+425 KQTIYVN
-432 PMDKDLK
+432 PSENSLTN
-439 GAKLKVEAYH
+439 AKLKVQAYH
-449 PKYPT
+449 SSYPN
-454 NIGQINQNVTNIKIY
+454 NIGQINKDVTDIKIY
-469 RVPEGYTLNKG
+469 QVPKGYTLNKG
-480 YDVNTNDLVDVTDEF
+480 YDVNTKELTDVTNQYLQ
-495 KNKMTYGSNQS
+495 KITYGDNNSA
-506 VNLDFGDITSAYVV
+506 VIDFGNADSAYVV

-844 FTGLENG
+844 FTDLNNG

-956 DLNNGTYKVEFE
+956 DLNNGTYKVEF
-968 TPSGYTPTSV
+968 
-978 TSGNDTEKD
+978 
-987 SNGLTTTGVIKDA
+987 
-1000 DNMTL
+1000 
-1005 DSGFYKTPKYS
+1005 
-1016 LGDYVW
+1016 
-1022 YDSNKDG
+1022 
-1029 KQDSTEKGIKDVK
+1029 
-1042 VTLLNEKGEVIGTTK
+1042 
-1057 TDENGKYRFDNLDSG
+1057 
-1072 KYKVIFEKSAGYL
+1072 
-1085 PTKVNGT
+1085 
-1092 TDGEKDSNGS
+1092 
-1102 SVTVKINGKDDMS
+1102 
-1115 LDTGFY
+1115 
-1121 KEPKYNLGDY
+1121 
-1131 VWEDTNKD
+1131 
-1139 GIQDA
+1139 
-1144 NEPGIKDVKVT
+1144 
-1155 LKDST
+1155 
-1160 GKVIGTTTTDASG
+1160 
-1173 KYKFT
+1173 
-1178 DLDNGNY
+1178 
-1185 TVEFETPAGYTP
+1185 
-1197 TVKNTTAEDKDSNG
+1197 
-1211 LTTTGVIKDADNMT
+1211 
-1225 LDSGFYK
+1225 
-1232 TPKYSLGD
+1232 
-1240 YVWYDSNKDG
+1240 

>member
-740 NYKVEFTTPEGYT
+740 NYKVVFTTPEGYT

-1072 KYKVIFEKSAGYL
+1072 KYKVIFEK
-1085 PTKVNGT
+1085 
-1092 TDGEKDSNGS
+1092 
-1102 SVTVKINGKDDMS
+1102 
-1115 LDTGFY
+1115 
-1121 KEPKYNLGDY
+1121 
-1131 VWEDTNKD
+1131 
-1139 GIQDA
+1139 
-1144 NEPGIKDVKVT
+1144 
-1155 LKDST
+1155 
-1160 GKVIGTTTTDASG
+1160 
-1173 KYKFT
+1173 
-1178 DLDNGNY
+1178 
-1185 TVEFETPAGYTP
+1185 PAGLTQ
-1197 TVKNTTAEDKDSNG
+1197 TGTNTTEDD
-1211 LTTTGVIKDADNMT
+1211 KDADGGEVDVT
-1225 LDSGFYK
+1225 ITDHDDF
-1232 TPKYSLGD
+1232 
-1240 YVWYDSNKDG
+1240 

>member
-1 MLNRENKTAITRKG
+1 MLNRENKTAMTRKG

-41 LIFGLGNQEA
+41 LIFGLGSQEA
-51 KAAEST
+51 KAAEVT
-57 NKELNE
+57 NKEMKE
-63 ATTSASDNQS
+63 DATSVNNDQVSK
-73 SGKVDMQQL
+73 KVDTEQLNNDGNTSKVDTEQLKDENINKVANQKEVTRVENSVASEKNNNSKPSENGKLQTSDVKKTEDNNATSDDQVTTTVNSQQL
-82 NQEDNTKNDNQ
+82 NTDNTTS
-93 KEMVSS
+93 MSS
-99 QGNETTSNGN
+99 APINVRKDDLKFNNE
-109 KSIEKE
+109 
-115 SVQSTTGNKVEV
+115 EV
-127 STAKSDEQA
+127 RNVGEKSDNTDNANSSELIK
-136 SPKSTNEDLN
+136 PKT
-146 TKQTISNQEALQPDL
+146 
-161 QENKSVVNAQ
+161 
-171 PTNEENK
+171 
-178 KVDAKTESTTLNVKS
+178 TE
-193 DAIKS
+193 
-198 NAETLVDNNSNSNNE
+198 
-213 NNADIILPKSTA
+213 

-232 MRMAAI
+232 MRIAAI

-350 NSVKMGI
+350 NSVQMGI

-380 IGNQITTTTAD
+380 IGNQTTTTTAD

-410 ETVSHVGNVEDPGYY
+410 ETVSHAGNAEDPGYY

-439 GAKLKVEAYH
+439 GANLKVEAYH
-449 PKYPT
+449 PKYPA

-480 YDVNTNDLVDVTDEF
+480 YDVNANDLVDVTDEF
-495 KNKMTYGSNQS
+495 KNKMAYGTNQS
-506 VNLDFGDITSAYVV
+506 VNIDFGDITSAYVV
-520 MVNTKFQYTN
+520 MVKTKFQYTN

-535 LVQMATLS
+535 LVQMATLTS
-543 STGNKSV
+543 DGNRSV

-587 ELGEKGVGN
+587 ELGEVGVKGV
-596 VTVTVFDN
+596 TVVAYDN
-604 NTNTKVGEAVTKEDG
+604 KTNKEVGRTITDEKG
-619 SYLIP
+619 GYLIP

-637 LPKGYEVTPSKQ
+637 LPQGYEVTPSKQ
-649 GNNEELDSNGLSSVI
+649 GNNEELDSNGVSSVI

-687 YVWEDT
+687 YVWEDI

-753 PTTVTSGSDIEKD
+753 PTSTNTGGNDTVD

-812 TEKGISG
+812 SEKGISG

-1029 KQDSTEKGIKDVK
+1029 KQDSTEKGIKGVK

-1072 KYKVIFEKSAGYL
+1072 KYKVIFEKPAGL
-1085 PTKVNGT
+1085 TQTGT
-1092 TDGEKDSNGS
+1092 NTTEDDKDADGGEVDVTITDH
-1102 SVTVKINGKDDMS
+1102 DD
-1115 LDTGFY
+1115 
-1121 KEPKYNLGDY
+1121 
-1131 VWEDTNKD
+1131 
-1139 GIQDA
+1139 
-1144 NEPGIKDVKVT
+1144 
-1155 LKDST
+1155 
-1160 GKVIGTTTTDASG
+1160 
-1173 KYKFT
+1173 FT
-1178 DLDNGNY
+1178 LDNGY
-1185 TVEFETPAGYTP
+1185 FEEETS
-1197 TVKNTTAEDKDSNG
+1197 DS
-1211 LTTTGVIKDADNMT
+1211 D
-1225 LDSGFYK
+1225 
-1232 TPKYSLGD
+1232 
-1240 YVWYDSNKDG
+1240 

>member
-73 SGKVDMQQL
+73 SDKVDMQQL
-82 NQEDNTKNDNQ
+82 NQEVNTKNDNQ

-115 SVQSTTGNKVEV
+115 SVQSITGNKVEV

-161 QENKSVVNAQ
+161 QENKSVVNVQ

-198 NAETLVDNNSNSNNE
+198 SAETLVDNNGNSNNE

-238 QPNSTDSKN
+238 QPTSTDSKN

-263 DNSKTIVPAQDY
+263 DKNNKIVPAQDY
-275 LSLKSQITV
+275 LALKSQMTV

-328 TAKHDTANNLITY
+328 TAKHDTVNNLITY

-350 NSVKMGI
+350 NSVQMGI

-369 VDKKD
+369 VSKND
-374 VPFSVT
+374 VEFNVT
-380 IGNQITTTTAD
+380 IGNTTTKTTANIQYSD
-391 ITYPAYKEADNNS
+391 YVVNEKNS

-410 ETVSHVGNVEDPGYY
+410 ETVSHVGNKENPGYY
-425 NQVVYVN
+425 KQTIYVN
-432 PMDKDLK
+432 PSENSLTN
-439 GAKLKVEAYH
+439 AKLKVQAYH
-449 PKYPT
+449 SSYPN
-454 NIGQINQNVTNIKIY
+454 NIGQINKEVTDIKIY
-469 RVPEGYTLNKG
+469 QVPKGYTLNKG
-480 YDVNTNDLVDVTDEF
+480 YDVNTKELTDVTNQYLQ
-495 KNKMTYGSNQS
+495 KITYGDNNSA
-506 VNLDFGDITSAYVV
+506 VIDFGNADSAYVV
-520 MVNTKFQYTN
+520 MVNTKFQYTT

-535 LVQMATLS
+535 LVQMVTLS
-543 STGNKSV
+543 SDNSKSA
-550 STGNALGF
+550 SMGNALGF

-637 LPKGYEVTPSKQ
+637 LPQGYEVTPSKQ
-649 GNNEELDSNGLSSVI
+649 GNNEELDSNGVSSVI

-712 LKDENGNVLKT
+712 LKDESGNVLKT

-740 NYKVEFTTPEGYT
+740 NYKVEFITPEGYT

-851 TYKVEFETPSGY
+851 TYKVEFETPAGY

-936 ENDKVLKTVTTDE
+936 ENDKVLQTVTTDE

-956 DLNNGTYKVEFE
+956 DLKNGTYKVEFE

-1029 KQDSTEKGIKDVK
+1029 KQDSTEKGIKDVT

-1072 KYKVIFEKSAGYL
+1072 KYKVIFEK
-1085 PTKVNGT
+1085 
-1092 TDGEKDSNGS
+1092 
-1102 SVTVKINGKDDMS
+1102 
-1115 LDTGFY
+1115 
-1121 KEPKYNLGDY
+1121 
-1131 VWEDTNKD
+1131 
-1139 GIQDA
+1139 
-1144 NEPGIKDVKVT
+1144 
-1155 LKDST
+1155 
-1160 GKVIGTTTTDASG
+1160 
-1173 KYKFT
+1173 
-1178 DLDNGNY
+1178 
-1185 TVEFETPAGYTP
+1185 PAGLTQ
-1197 TVKNTTAEDKDSNG
+1197 TGTNTTEDD
-1211 LTTTGVIKDADNMT
+1211 KDADGGEVDVTITDHDDFTIDN
-1225 LDSGFYK
+1225 GYF
-1232 TPKYSLGD
+1232 
-1240 YVWYDSNKDG
+1240 

>member
-73 SGKVDMQQL
+73 SDKVDMQQL

-109 KSIEKE
+109 KLIEKE

-161 QENKSVVNAQ
+161 QENKSVVNVQ

-247 VNDLITSN
+247 VNNLITST

-263 DNSKTIVPAQDY
+263 DKNNKIVPAQDY
-275 LSLKSQITV
+275 LTLKSQIKV

-350 NSVKMGI
+350 NSVQMGI

-369 VDKKD
+369 VSKND
-374 VPFSVT
+374 VEFNVT
-380 IGNQITTTTAD
+380 IGNTTTKTTAN
-391 ITYPAYKEADNNS
+391 IQYPDYVSRDNNS

-410 ETVSHVGNVEDPGYY
+410 ETVSHAGNAEDPGYY
-425 NQVVYVN
+425 IQTVYVN
-432 PMDKDLK
+432 PSEKTLTN
-439 GAKLKVEAYH
+439 AKLKVEAYH
-449 PKYPT
+449 KDYPD
-454 NIGQINQNVTNIKIY
+454 NVGQINKNVTKIKIY
-469 RVPEGYTLNKG
+469 QAPKDYVLNKG
-480 YDVNTNDLVDVTDEF
+480 YDVNTNQLIDVTEQF
-495 KNKMTYGSNQS
+495 KDKITYGTNDS
-506 VNLDFGDITSAYVV
+506 VNVDFGSINNSYVV
-520 MVNTKFQYTN
+520 MVDTKFEFTT

-535 LVQMATLS
+535 LVQMATLTS
-543 STGNKSV
+543 DGNRSV

-781 MTLDSGFYKTPK
+781 MTLDSG
-793 YNLGNYV
+793 
-800 WEDTNKDGKQDS
+800 
-812 TEKGISG
+812 
-819 VTVTLKNENG
+819 
-829 EVLQTTKTDKDGKYQ
+829 
-844 FTGLENG
+844 
-851 TYKVEFETPSGY
+851 
-863 TPTQVGSGTDE
+863 
-874 GIDSNGTSTTGVIKD
+874 
-889 KDNDTIDSGFYKPT
+889 
-903 YNLGDYVW
+903 
-911 EDTNKNGVQD
+911 
-921 KDEKGISGVTVTLKD
+921 
-936 ENDKVLKTVTTDE
+936 
-949 NGKYQFT
+949 
-956 DLNNGTYKVEFE
+956 
-968 TPSGYTPTSV
+968 
-978 TSGNDTEKD
+978 
-987 SNGLTTTGVIKDA
+987 
-1000 DNMTL
+1000 
-1005 DSGFYKTPKYS
+1005 
-1016 LGDYVW
+1016 
-1022 YDSNKDG
+1022 
-1029 KQDSTEKGIKDVK
+1029 
-1042 VTLLNEKGEVIGTTK
+1042 
-1057 TDENGKYRFDNLDSG
+1057 
-1072 KYKVIFEKSAGYL
+1072 
-1085 PTKVNGT
+1085 
-1092 TDGEKDSNGS
+1092 
-1102 SVTVKINGKDDMS
+1102 
-1115 LDTGFY
+1115 
-1121 KEPKYNLGDY
+1121 
-1131 VWEDTNKD
+1131 
-1139 GIQDA
+1139 
-1144 NEPGIKDVKVT
+1144 
-1155 LKDST
+1155 
-1160 GKVIGTTTTDASG
+1160 
-1173 KYKFT
+1173 
-1178 DLDNGNY
+1178 
-1185 TVEFETPAGYTP
+1185 
-1197 TVKNTTAEDKDSNG
+1197 
-1211 LTTTGVIKDADNMT
+1211 
-1225 LDSGFYK
+1225 
-1232 TPKYSLGD
+1232 
-1240 YVWYDSNKDG
+1240 

>member
-740 NYKVEFTTPEGYT
+740 NYKVVFTTPEGYT

-1072 KYKVIFEKSAGYL
+1072 KYKV
-1085 PTKVNGT
+1085 
-1092 TDGEKDSNGS
+1092 
-1102 SVTVKINGKDDMS
+1102 
-1115 LDTGFY
+1115 
-1121 KEPKYNLGDY
+1121 
-1131 VWEDTNKD
+1131 
-1139 GIQDA
+1139 
-1144 NEPGIKDVKVT
+1144 
-1155 LKDST
+1155 
-1160 GKVIGTTTTDASG
+1160 
-1173 KYKFT
+1173 
-1178 DLDNGNY
+1178 
-1185 TVEFETPAGYTP
+1185 
-1197 TVKNTTAEDKDSNG
+1197 
-1211 LTTTGVIKDADNMT
+1211 
-1225 LDSGFYK
+1225 
-1232 TPKYSLGD
+1232 
-1240 YVWYDSNKDG
+1240 

>member
-73 SGKVDMQQL
+73 SDKVDMQQL

-161 QENKSVVNAQ
+161 QENKSVVNVQ

-232 MRMAAI
+232 MRIAAV
-238 QPNSTDSKN
+238 QPSSTEAKN

-263 DNSKTIVPAQDY
+263 DKNNKIVPAQDY

-350 NSVKMGI
+350 NSVQMGI

-369 VDKKD
+369 VSKND
-374 VPFSVT
+374 VEFNVT
-380 IGNQITTTTAD
+380 IGNTTTKTTAN
-391 ITYPAYKEADNNS
+391 IQYPDYVVNEKNS

-410 ETVSHVGNVEDPGYY
+410 ETVSHVGNKENPGYY
-425 NQVVYVN
+425 KQTIYVN
-432 PMDKDLK
+432 PSENSLTN
-439 GAKLKVEAYH
+439 AKLKVQAYH
-449 PKYPT
+449 SSYPN
-454 NIGQINQNVTNIKIY
+454 NIGQINKDVTDIKIY
-469 RVPEGYTLNKG
+469 QVPKGYTLNKG
-480 YDVNTNDLVDVTDEF
+480 YDVNTKELTDVTNQYLQ
-495 KNKMTYGSNQS
+495 KITYGDNNSA
-506 VNLDFGDITSAYVV
+506 VIDFGNADSAYVV
-520 MVNTKFQYTN
+520 MVNTKFQYTT

-535 LVQMATLS
+535 LVQMVTLS
-543 STGNKSV
+543 SDNSKSA
-550 STGNALGF
+550 SMGNALGF

-576 VWEDTNKNGVQ
+576 VWEDTNKNGIQ
-587 ELGEKGVGN
+587 ELGEVGVKGV
-596 VTVTVFDN
+596 TVVAYDN
-604 NTNTKVGEAVTKEDG
+604 KTNKEVGRTITDEKG
-619 SYLIP
+619 GYLIP

-812 TEKGISG
+812 TEKGISS

-1072 KYKVIFEKSAGYL
+1072 KYKVIFEK
-1085 PTKVNGT
+1085 
-1092 TDGEKDSNGS
+1092 
-1102 SVTVKINGKDDMS
+1102 
-1115 LDTGFY
+1115 
-1121 KEPKYNLGDY
+1121 
-1131 VWEDTNKD
+1131 
-1139 GIQDA
+1139 
-1144 NEPGIKDVKVT
+1144 
-1155 LKDST
+1155 
-1160 GKVIGTTTTDASG
+1160 
-1173 KYKFT
+1173 
-1178 DLDNGNY
+1178 
-1185 TVEFETPAGYTP
+1185 PAG
-1197 TVKNTTAEDKDSNG
+1197 
-1211 LTTTGVIKDADNMT
+1211 LT
-1225 LDSGFYK
+1225 
-1232 TPKYSLGD
+1232 
-1240 YVWYDSNKDG
+1240 

>member
-73 SGKVDMQQL
+73 SDKVDMQQL

-109 KSIEKE
+109 KLIEKE

-161 QENKSVVNAQ
+161 QENKSVVNVQ

-198 NAETLVDNNSNSNNE
+198 NDETLVDNNSNSNNE

-232 MRMAAI
+232 MRIAAV
-238 QPNSTDSKN
+238 QPSSTEAKN

-263 DNSKTIVPAQDY
+263 DKNNKIVPAQDY
-275 LSLKSQITV
+275 LALKSQIKV

-350 NSVKMGI
+350 NSVQMGI

-369 VDKKD
+369 VSKND
-374 VPFSVT
+374 VEFNVT
-380 IGNQITTTTAD
+380 IGNTTTKTTAN
-391 ITYPAYKEADNNS
+391 IQYPDYVSRDNNS

-410 ETVSHVGNVEDPGYY
+410 ETVSHAGNAEDPGYY
-425 NQVVYVN
+425 IQTVYVN
-432 PMDKDLK
+432 PSEKTLTN
-439 GAKLKVEAYH
+439 AKLKVEAYH
-449 PKYPT
+449 KDYPD
-454 NIGQINQNVTNIKIY
+454 NVGQINKNVTKIKIY
-469 RVPEGYTLNKG
+469 QAPKDYVLNKG
-480 YDVNTNDLVDVTDEF
+480 YDVNTNQLIDVTEQF
-495 KNKMTYGSNQS
+495 KDKITYGTNDS
-506 VNLDFGDITSAYVV
+506 VNVDFGSINNSYVV
-520 MVNTKFQYTN
+520 MVDTKFEFTT

-535 LVQMATLS
+535 LVQMATLTS
-543 STGNKSV
+543 DGNRSV

-569 VYKIGNY
+569 VCKIGNY
-576 VWEDTNKNGVQ
+576 VWEDTNKNGIQ
-587 ELGEKGVGN
+587 ELGEVGVKGV
-596 VTVTVFDN
+596 TVVAYDN
-604 NTNTKVGEAVTKEDG
+604 KTNKEVGRTITDEKG
-619 SYLIP
+619 GYLIP

-734 TDLDNG
+734 TDLGNG

-1042 VTLLNEKGEVIGTTK
+1042 VTLLNEKGEVIGTTT

-1072 KYKVIFEKSAGYL
+1072 KYKVIFEKPAGL
-1085 PTKVNGT
+1085 TQTGT
-1092 TDGEKDSNGS
+1092 NTTEDDKDADGGEVDVTITDH
-1102 SVTVKINGKDDMS
+1102 DD
-1115 LDTGFY
+1115 
-1121 KEPKYNLGDY
+1121 
-1131 VWEDTNKD
+1131 
-1139 GIQDA
+1139 
-1144 NEPGIKDVKVT
+1144 
-1155 LKDST
+1155 
-1160 GKVIGTTTTDASG
+1160 
-1173 KYKFT
+1173 FT
-1178 DLDNGNY
+1178 LDNGY
-1185 TVEFETPAGYTP
+1185 FE
-1197 TVKNTTAEDKDSNG
+1197 EDTSDS
-1211 LTTTGVIKDADNMT
+1211 
-1225 LDSGFYK
+1225 DS
-1232 TPKYSLGD
+1232 
-1240 YVWYDSNKDG
+1240 DS

>member
-73 SGKVDMQQL
+73 SDKVDMQQL

-109 KSIEKE
+109 KLIEKE

-161 QENKSVVNAQ
+161 QENKSVVNVQ

-247 VNDLITSN
+247 VNNLITST

-263 DNSKTIVPAQDY
+263 DKNNKIVPAQDY
-275 LSLKSQITV
+275 LTLKSQIKV

-350 NSVKMGI
+350 NSVQMGI

-369 VDKKD
+369 VSKND
-374 VPFSVT
+374 VEFNVT
-380 IGNQITTTTAD
+380 IGNTTTKTTAN
-391 ITYPAYKEADNNS
+391 IQYPDYVSRDNNS

-410 ETVSHVGNVEDPGYY
+410 ETVSHAGNAEDPGYY
-425 NQVVYVN
+425 IQTVYVN
-432 PMDKDLK
+432 PSEKTLTN
-439 GAKLKVEAYH
+439 AKLKVEAYH
-449 PKYPT
+449 KDYPD
-454 NIGQINQNVTNIKIY
+454 NVGQINKNVTKIKIY
-469 RVPEGYTLNKG
+469 QAPKDYVLNKG
-480 YDVNTNDLVDVTDEF
+480 YDVNTNQLIDVTEQF
-495 KNKMTYGSNQS
+495 KDKITYGTNDS
-506 VNLDFGDITSAYVV
+506 VNVDFGSINNSYVV
-520 MVNTKFQYTN
+520 MVDTKFEFTT

-535 LVQMATLS
+535 LVQMATLTS
-543 STGNKSV
+543 DGNRSV

-1072 KYKVIFEKSAGYL
+1072 KYKVIFEKPAGL
-1085 PTKVNGT
+1085 TQTGT
-1092 TDGEKDSNGS
+1092 NTTEDDKDADGGEVDVTITDH
-1102 SVTVKINGKDDMS
+1102 DD
-1115 LDTGFY
+1115 
-1121 KEPKYNLGDY
+1121 
-1131 VWEDTNKD
+1131 
-1139 GIQDA
+1139 
-1144 NEPGIKDVKVT
+1144 
-1155 LKDST
+1155 
-1160 GKVIGTTTTDASG
+1160 
-1173 KYKFT
+1173 FT
-1178 DLDNGNY
+1178 LDNGY
-1185 TVEFETPAGYTP
+1185 FE
-1197 TVKNTTAEDKDSNG
+1197 EDTSDS
-1211 LTTTGVIKDADNMT
+1211 
-1225 LDSGFYK
+1225 
-1232 TPKYSLGD
+1232 
-1240 YVWYDSNKDG
+1240 

>member
-73 SGKVDMQQL
+73 SDKVDMQQL

-109 KSIEKE
+109 KLIEKE

-161 QENKSVVNAQ
+161 QENKSVVNVQ

-247 VNDLITSN
+247 VNNLITST

-263 DNSKTIVPAQDY
+263 DKNNKIVPAQDY
-275 LSLKSQITV
+275 LTLKSQIKV

-350 NSVKMGI
+350 NSVQMGI

-369 VDKKD
+369 VSKND
-374 VPFSVT
+374 VEFNVT
-380 IGNQITTTTAD
+380 IGNTTTKTTAN
-391 ITYPAYKEADNNS
+391 IQYPDYVSRDNNS

-410 ETVSHVGNVEDPGYY
+410 ETVSHAGNAEDPGYY
-425 NQVVYVN
+425 IQTVYVN
-432 PMDKDLK
+432 PSEKTLTN
-439 GAKLKVEAYH
+439 AKLKVEAYH
-449 PKYPT
+449 KDYPD
-454 NIGQINQNVTNIKIY
+454 NVGQINKNVTKIKIY
-469 RVPEGYTLNKG
+469 QAPKDYVLNKG
-480 YDVNTNDLVDVTDEF
+480 YDVNTNQLIDVTEQF
-495 KNKMTYGSNQS
+495 KDKITYGTNDS
-506 VNLDFGDITSAYVV
+506 VNVDFGSINNSYVV
-520 MVNTKFQYTN
+520 MVDTKFEFTT

-535 LVQMATLS
+535 LVQMATLTS
-543 STGNKSV
+543 DGNRSV

-1072 KYKVIFEKSAGYL
+1072 KYKVIFEKPAGL
-1085 PTKVNGT
+1085 TQTGT
-1092 TDGEKDSNGS
+1092 NTTEDDKDADGGEVDVTITDH
-1102 SVTVKINGKDDMS
+1102 DD
-1115 LDTGFY
+1115 
-1121 KEPKYNLGDY
+1121 
-1131 VWEDTNKD
+1131 
-1139 GIQDA
+1139 
-1144 NEPGIKDVKVT
+1144 
-1155 LKDST
+1155 
-1160 GKVIGTTTTDASG
+1160 
-1173 KYKFT
+1173 FT
-1178 DLDNGNY
+1178 LDNGY
-1185 TVEFETPAGYTP
+1185 FE
-1197 TVKNTTAEDKDSNG
+1197 EDTSDS
-1211 LTTTGVIKDADNMT
+1211 
-1225 LDSGFYK
+1225 DS
-1232 TPKYSLGD
+1232 
-1240 YVWYDSNKDG
+1240 DSD

>member
-73 SGKVDMQQL
+73 SDKVDMKQL

-232 MRMAAI
+232 MRIAAV
-238 QPNSTDSKN
+238 QPSSTEAKN

-263 DNSKTIVPAQDY
+263 DKNNKIVPAQDY
-275 LSLKSQITV
+275 LALKSQITV

-350 NSVKMGI
+350 NSVQMGI

-369 VDKKD
+369 VSKND
-374 VPFSVT
+374 VEFNVT
-380 IGNQITTTTAD
+380 IGNTTTKTTAN
-391 ITYPAYKEADNNS
+391 IQYPDYVVNEKNS

-410 ETVSHVGNVEDPGYY
+410 ETVSHVGNKENPGYY
-425 NQVVYVN
+425 KQTIYVN
-432 PMDKDLK
+432 PSENSLTN
-439 GAKLKVEAYH
+439 AKLKVQAYH
-449 PKYPT
+449 SSYPN
-454 NIGQINQNVTNIKIY
+454 NIGQINKEVTDIKIY
-469 RVPEGYTLNKG
+469 QVPKGYTLNKG
-480 YDVNTNDLVDVTDEF
+480 YDVNTKELTDVTNQYLQ
-495 KNKMTYGSNQS
+495 KITYGDNNSA
-506 VNLDFGDITSAYVV
+506 VIDFGNADSAYVV
-520 MVNTKFQYTN
+520 MVNTKFQYTT

-535 LVQMATLS
+535 LVQMVTLS
-543 STGNKSV
+543 SDNSKSA
-550 STGNALGF
+550 SMGNALGF

-1029 KQDSTEKGIKDVK
+1029 KQDSTEKGIKGVK
-1042 VTLLNEKGEVIGTTK
+1042 VTL
-1057 TDENGKYRFDNLDSG
+1057 
-1072 KYKVIFEKSAGYL
+1072 
-1085 PTKVNGT
+1085 
-1092 TDGEKDSNGS
+1092 
-1102 SVTVKINGKDDMS
+1102 
-1115 LDTGFY
+1115 
-1121 KEPKYNLGDY
+1121 
-1131 VWEDTNKD
+1131 
-1139 GIQDA
+1139 Q
-1144 NEPGIKDVKVT
+1144 
-1155 LKDST
+1155 
-1160 GKVIGTTTTDASG
+1160 
-1173 KYKFT
+1173 
-1178 DLDNGNY
+1178 
-1185 TVEFETPAGYTP
+1185 
-1197 TVKNTTAEDKDSNG
+1197 
-1211 LTTTGVIKDADNMT
+1211 
-1225 LDSGFYK
+1225 
-1232 TPKYSLGD
+1232 
-1240 YVWYDSNKDG
+1240 

>member
-73 SGKVDMQQL
+73 SDKVDMQQL

-109 KSIEKE
+109 KLIEKE

-161 QENKSVVNAQ
+161 QENKSVVNVQ

-247 VNDLITSN
+247 VNNLITST

-263 DNSKTIVPAQDY
+263 DKNNKIVPAQDY
-275 LSLKSQITV
+275 LTLKSQIKV

-350 NSVKMGI
+350 NSVQMGI

-369 VDKKD
+369 VSKND
-374 VPFSVT
+374 VEFNVT
-380 IGNQITTTTAD
+380 IGNTTTKTTAN
-391 ITYPAYKEADNNS
+391 IQYPDYVSRDNNS

-410 ETVSHVGNVEDPGYY
+410 ETVSHAGNAEDPGYY
-425 NQVVYVN
+425 IQTVYVN
-432 PMDKDLK
+432 PSEKTLTN
-439 GAKLKVEAYH
+439 AKLKVEAYH
-449 PKYPT
+449 KDYPD
-454 NIGQINQNVTNIKIY
+454 NVGQINKNVTKIKIY
-469 RVPEGYTLNKG
+469 QAPKDYVLNKG
-480 YDVNTNDLVDVTDEF
+480 YDVNTNQLIDVTEQF
-495 KNKMTYGSNQS
+495 KDKITYGTNDS
-506 VNLDFGDITSAYVV
+506 VNVDFGSINNSYVV
-520 MVNTKFQYTN
+520 MVDTKFEFTT

-535 LVQMATLS
+535 LVQMATLTS
-543 STGNKSV
+543 DGNRSV

-921 KDEKGISGVTVTLKD
+921 KDGKGISGVTVTLKD

-1042 VTLLNEKGEVIGTTK
+1042 VTLLNEKGEVV
-1057 TDENGKYRFDNLDSG
+1057 S
-1072 KYKVIFEKSAGYL
+1072 
-1085 PTKVNGT
+1085 
-1092 TDGEKDSNGS
+1092 
-1102 SVTVKINGKDDMS
+1102 
-1115 LDTGFY
+1115 
-1121 KEPKYNLGDY
+1121 
-1131 VWEDTNKD
+1131 
-1139 GIQDA
+1139 
-1144 NEPGIKDVKVT
+1144 
-1155 LKDST
+1155 
-1160 GKVIGTTTTDASG
+1160 
-1173 KYKFT
+1173 
-1178 DLDNGNY
+1178 
-1185 TVEFETPAGYTP
+1185 
-1197 TVKNTTAEDKDSNG
+1197 
-1211 LTTTGVIKDADNMT
+1211 
-1225 LDSGFYK
+1225 
-1232 TPKYSLGD
+1232 
-1240 YVWYDSNKDG
+1240 

>member
-1 MLNRENKTAITRKG
+1 MLNRENKTAMTRKG

-41 LIFGLGNQEA
+41 LIFGIGSQEA
-51 KAAEST
+51 KAAEVT
-57 NKELNE
+57 NKEMKE
-63 ATTSASDNQS
+63 DATSVNNDQVSK
-73 SGKVDMQQL
+73 KVDTGQLNKDGNTSKVDTEQLNDENINKVANQKEVTRVENSVASEKNNNSQPSENGKLQTSDVKKTEDNNATSDDQVTTTVNSQQL
-82 NQEDNTKNDNQ
+82 NTDN
-93 KEMVSS
+93 
-99 QGNETTSNGN
+99 TTSNATMSAAPIN
-109 KSIEKE
+109 VSKDDLKINSE
-115 SVQSTTGNKVEV
+115 EV
-127 STAKSDEQA
+127 RNVGEKSD
-136 SPKSTNEDLN
+136 N
-146 TKQTISNQEALQPDL
+146 TD
-161 QENKSVVNAQ
+161 NA
-171 PTNEENK
+171 NG
-178 KVDAKTESTTLNVKS
+178 S
-193 DAIKS
+193 DVIM
-198 NAETLVDNNSNSNNE
+198 
-213 NNADIILPKSTA
+213 PKSTA

-232 MRMAAI
+232 MRIAAV
-238 QPNSTDSKN
+238 QPSSTDSKN
-247 VNDLITSN
+247 VNNLITST

-263 DNSKTIVPAQDY
+263 DKNNKIVPAQDY
-275 LSLKSQITV
+275 LALKSQIKV

-350 NSVKMGI
+350 NSVQMGI

-369 VDKKD
+369 VSKND
-374 VPFSVT
+374 VEFNVT
-380 IGNQITTTTAD
+380 IGNDTTKTTAN
-391 ITYPAYKEADNNS
+391 IQYPDYVVNEKNS

-410 ETVSHVGNVEDPGYY
+410 ETVSHVGNKENPGYY
-425 NQVVYVN
+425 KQTIYVN
-432 PMDKDLK
+432 PSENSLTN
-439 GAKLKVEAYH
+439 AKLKVQAYH
-449 PKYPT
+449 SSYPN
-454 NIGQINQNVTNIKIY
+454 NIGQINKEVTDIKIY
-469 RVPEGYTLNKG
+469 QVPKGYTLNKG
-480 YDVNTNDLVDVTDEF
+480 YDVNTKELTDVTNQYLQ
-495 KNKMTYGSNQS
+495 KITYGDNNSA
-506 VNLDFGDITSAYVV
+506 VIDFGNADSAYVV
-520 MVNTKFQYTN
+520 MVNTKFQYTT

-535 LVQMATLS
+535 LVQMVTLS
-543 STGNKSV
+543 SDNSKSA
-550 STGNALGF
+550 SMGNALGF

-637 LPKGYEVTPSKQ
+637 LPQGYEVTPSKQ
-649 GNNEELDSNGLSSVI
+649 GNNEELDSNGVSSVI

-851 TYKVEFETPSGY
+851 TYKVEFETPLGY

-936 ENDKVLKTVTTDE
+936 ENDKVLKTVTTVE

-1072 KYKVIFEKSAGYL
+1072 KYKVIFEK
-1085 PTKVNGT
+1085 
-1092 TDGEKDSNGS
+1092 
-1102 SVTVKINGKDDMS
+1102 
-1115 LDTGFY
+1115 
-1121 KEPKYNLGDY
+1121 
-1131 VWEDTNKD
+1131 
-1139 GIQDA
+1139 
-1144 NEPGIKDVKVT
+1144 
-1155 LKDST
+1155 
-1160 GKVIGTTTTDASG
+1160 
-1173 KYKFT
+1173 
-1178 DLDNGNY
+1178 
-1185 TVEFETPAGYTP
+1185 PAG
-1197 TVKNTTAEDKDSNG
+1197 
-1211 LTTTGVIKDADNMT
+1211 L
-1225 LDSGFYK
+1225 
-1232 TPKYSLGD
+1232 
-1240 YVWYDSNKDG
+1240 

>member
-51 KAAEST
+51 KAAEVT
-57 NKELNE
+57 NKEMKE
-63 ATTSASDNQS
+63 DATSVNNDQVSK
-73 SGKVDMQQL
+73 KVDTEQLNNDSNTRKVDREQLKDENINKVANQKEVTRVENSVASEKNNNSQPSENGKLQTSDVKKTEDNNATSDDQVTTTVNSQQL
-82 NQEDNTKNDNQ
+82 NTDN
-93 KEMVSS
+93 
-99 QGNETTSNGN
+99 TTSNATMSSAPIN
-109 KSIEKE
+109 VSKDDLKINSEVVKN
-115 SVQSTTGNKVEV
+115 VVEN
-127 STAKSDEQA
+127 SD
-136 SPKSTNEDLN
+136 N
-146 TKQTISNQEALQPDL
+146 TD
-161 QENKSVVNAQ
+161 NA
-171 PTNEENK
+171 NG
-178 KVDAKTESTTLNVKS
+178 S
-193 DAIKS
+193 D
-198 NAETLVDNNSNSNNE
+198 V
-213 NNADIILPKSTA
+213 ILPKSTA

-1072 KYKVIFEKSAGYL
+1072 KYKVIFEK
-1085 PTKVNGT
+1085 P
-1092 TDGEKDSNGS
+1092 
-1102 SVTVKINGKDDMS
+1102 
-1115 LDTGFY
+1115 
-1121 KEPKYNLGDY
+1121 
-1131 VWEDTNKD
+1131 
-1139 GIQDA
+1139 
-1144 NEPGIKDVKVT
+1144 
-1155 LKDST
+1155 
-1160 GKVIGTTTTDASG
+1160 
-1173 KYKFT
+1173 
-1178 DLDNGNY
+1178 
-1185 TVEFETPAGYTP
+1185 
-1197 TVKNTTAEDKDSNG
+1197 
-1211 LTTTGVIKDADNMT
+1211 
-1225 LDSGFYK
+1225 
-1232 TPKYSLGD
+1232 
-1240 YVWYDSNKDG
+1240 

>member
-1 MLNRENKTAITRKG
+1 MLNRENKTAMTRKG

-41 LIFGLGNQEA
+41 LIFGIGSQEA
-51 KAAEST
+51 KAAEVT
-57 NKELNE
+57 NKEMKE
-63 ATTSASDNQS
+63 DATSVNNDQVSK
-73 SGKVDMQQL
+73 KVDTGQLNKDANTSKVDTEQLNDENINKVANQKEVTRVENSVASEKNNNSQPSENGKLQTSDVKKTEDNNATSDDQVTTTVNSQQL
-82 NQEDNTKNDNQ
+82 NTDN
-93 KEMVSS
+93 
-99 QGNETTSNGN
+99 TTSNATMSAAPIN
-109 KSIEKE
+109 VSKDDLKINSE
-115 SVQSTTGNKVEV
+115 EV
-127 STAKSDEQA
+127 RNVGEKSD
-136 SPKSTNEDLN
+136 N
-146 TKQTISNQEALQPDL
+146 TD
-161 QENKSVVNAQ
+161 NA
-171 PTNEENK
+171 NG
-178 KVDAKTESTTLNVKS
+178 S
-193 DAIKS
+193 DVIM
-198 NAETLVDNNSNSNNE
+198 
-213 NNADIILPKSTA
+213 PKSTA

-232 MRMAAI
+232 MRIAAV
-238 QPNSTDSKN
+238 QPSSTDSKN
-247 VNDLITSN
+247 VNNLITST

-263 DNSKTIVPAQDY
+263 DKNNKIVPAQDY
-275 LSLKSQITV
+275 LALKSQIKV

-350 NSVKMGI
+350 NSVQMGI

-369 VDKKD
+369 VSKND
-374 VPFSVT
+374 VEFNVT
-380 IGNQITTTTAD
+380 IGNDTTKTTAN
-391 ITYPAYKEADNNS
+391 IQYPDYVVNEKNS

-410 ETVSHVGNVEDPGYY
+410 ETVSHVGNKENPGYY
-425 NQVVYVN
+425 KQTIYVN
-432 PMDKDLK
+432 PSENSLTN
-439 GAKLKVEAYH
+439 AKLKVQAYH
-449 PKYPT
+449 SSYPN
-454 NIGQINQNVTNIKIY
+454 NIGQINKEVTDIKIY
-469 RVPEGYTLNKG
+469 QVPKGYTLNKG
-480 YDVNTNDLVDVTDEF
+480 YDVNTKELTDVTNQYLQ
-495 KNKMTYGSNQS
+495 KITYGDNNSA
-506 VNLDFGDITSAYVV
+506 VIDFGNADSAYVV
-520 MVNTKFQYTN
+520 MVNTKFQYTT

-535 LVQMATLS
+535 LVQMVTLS
-543 STGNKSV
+543 SDNSKSA
-550 STGNALGF
+550 SMGNALGF

-637 LPKGYEVTPSKQ
+637 LPQGYEVTPSKQ
-649 GNNEELDSNGLSSVI
+649 GNNEELDSNGVSSVI

-851 TYKVEFETPSGY
+851 TYKVEFETPLGY

-1072 KYKVIFEKSAGYL
+1072 KYKVIFEK
-1085 PTKVNGT
+1085 
-1092 TDGEKDSNGS
+1092 
-1102 SVTVKINGKDDMS
+1102 
-1115 LDTGFY
+1115 
-1121 KEPKYNLGDY
+1121 
-1131 VWEDTNKD
+1131 
-1139 GIQDA
+1139 
-1144 NEPGIKDVKVT
+1144 
-1155 LKDST
+1155 
-1160 GKVIGTTTTDASG
+1160 
-1173 KYKFT
+1173 
-1178 DLDNGNY
+1178 
-1185 TVEFETPAGYTP
+1185 PAGLTQ
-1197 TVKNTTAEDKDSNG
+1197 TGTNTTEDD
-1211 LTTTGVIKDADNMT
+1211 KDADGGEVDVTITDHDDFTIDN
-1225 LDSGFYK
+1225 GYF
-1232 TPKYSLGD
+1232 
-1240 YVWYDSNKDG
+1240 

>member
-73 SGKVDMQQL
+73 SDKVDMQQL

-232 MRMAAI
+232 MRIAAV
-238 QPNSTDSKN
+238 QPSSTEAKN

-263 DNSKTIVPAQDY
+263 DKNNKIVPAQDY
-275 LSLKSQITV
+275 LELKSQIKV

-350 NSVKMGI
+350 NSVQMGI

-369 VDKKD
+369 VSKND
-374 VPFSVT
+374 VEFNVT
-380 IGNQITTTTAD
+380 IGNTTTKTTAN
-391 ITYPAYKEADNNS
+391 IQYPDYVVNEKNS

-410 ETVSHVGNVEDPGYY
+410 ETVSHVGNKENPGYY
-425 NQVVYVN
+425 KQTIYVN
-432 PMDKDLK
+432 PSENSLTN
-439 GAKLKVEAYH
+439 AKLKVQAYH
-449 PKYPT
+449 SSYPN
-454 NIGQINQNVTNIKIY
+454 NIGQINKEVTDIKIY
-469 RVPEGYTLNKG
+469 QVPKGYTLNKG
-480 YDVNTNDLVDVTDEF
+480 YDVNTKELTDVTNQYLQ
-495 KNKMTYGSNQS
+495 KITYGDNNSA
-506 VNLDFGDITSAYVV
+506 VIDFGNADSAYVV
-520 MVNTKFQYTN
+520 MVNTKFQYTT

-535 LVQMATLS
+535 LVQMVTLS
-543 STGNKSV
+543 SDNSKSA
-550 STGNALGF
+550 SMGNALGF

-949 NGKYQFT
+949 KGKYQFT

-1072 KYKVIFEKSAGYL
+1072 KYKVIFEKPAGL
-1085 PTKVNGT
+1085 TQTGT
-1092 TDGEKDSNGS
+1092 NTTEDDKDADGGEVDVTITDH
-1102 SVTVKINGKDDMS
+1102 DD
-1115 LDTGFY
+1115 
-1121 KEPKYNLGDY
+1121 
-1131 VWEDTNKD
+1131 
-1139 GIQDA
+1139 
-1144 NEPGIKDVKVT
+1144 
-1155 LKDST
+1155 
-1160 GKVIGTTTTDASG
+1160 
-1173 KYKFT
+1173 FT
-1178 DLDNGNY
+1178 LDNGY
-1185 TVEFETPAGYTP
+1185 FE
-1197 TVKNTTAEDKDSNG
+1197 EDTS
-1211 LTTTGVIKDADNMT
+1211 
-1225 LDSGFYK
+1225 
-1232 TPKYSLGD
+1232 
-1240 YVWYDSNKDG
+1240 

>member
-410 ETVSHVGNVEDPGYY
+410 ETASHVGNVEDPGYY

-740 NYKVEFTTPEGYT
+740 NYKVVFTTPEGYT

-1072 KYKVIFEKSAGYL
+1072 KYKVIFEK
-1085 PTKVNGT
+1085 
-1092 TDGEKDSNGS
+1092 
-1102 SVTVKINGKDDMS
+1102 
-1115 LDTGFY
+1115 
-1121 KEPKYNLGDY
+1121 
-1131 VWEDTNKD
+1131 
-1139 GIQDA
+1139 
-1144 NEPGIKDVKVT
+1144 
-1155 LKDST
+1155 
-1160 GKVIGTTTTDASG
+1160 
-1173 KYKFT
+1173 
-1178 DLDNGNY
+1178 
-1185 TVEFETPAGYTP
+1185 PAG
-1197 TVKNTTAEDKDSNG
+1197 
-1211 LTTTGVIKDADNMT
+1211 L
-1225 LDSGFYK
+1225 
-1232 TPKYSLGD
+1232 
-1240 YVWYDSNKDG
+1240 

>member
-73 SGKVDMQQL
+73 SDKVDMQQL

-109 KSIEKE
+109 KLIEKE

-161 QENKSVVNAQ
+161 QENKSVVNVQ

-198 NAETLVDNNSNSNNE
+198 NDETLVDNNSNSNNE

-232 MRMAAI
+232 MRIAAV
-238 QPNSTDSKN
+238 QPSSTEAKN

-263 DNSKTIVPAQDY
+263 DKNNKIVPAQDY
-275 LSLKSQITV
+275 LALKSQIKV

-350 NSVKMGI
+350 NSVQMGI

-369 VDKKD
+369 VSKND
-374 VPFSVT
+374 VEFNVT
-380 IGNQITTTTAD
+380 IGNTTTKTTAN
-391 ITYPAYKEADNNS
+391 IQYPDYVSRDNNS

-410 ETVSHVGNVEDPGYY
+410 ETVSHAGNAEDPGYY
-425 NQVVYVN
+425 IQTVYVN
-432 PMDKDLK
+432 PSEKTLTN
-439 GAKLKVEAYH
+439 AKLKVEAYH
-449 PKYPT
+449 KDYPD
-454 NIGQINQNVTNIKIY
+454 NVGQINKNVTKIKIY
-469 RVPEGYTLNKG
+469 QAPKDYVLNKG
-480 YDVNTNDLVDVTDEF
+480 YDVNTNQLIDVTEQF
-495 KNKMTYGSNQS
+495 KDKITYGTNDS
-506 VNLDFGDITSAYVV
+506 VNVDFGSINNSYVV
-520 MVNTKFQYTN
+520 MVDTKFEFTT

-535 LVQMATLS
+535 LVQMATLTS
-543 STGNKSV
+543 DGNRSV

-576 VWEDTNKNGVQ
+576 VWEDTNKNGIQ
-587 ELGEKGVGN
+587 ELGEVGVKGV
-596 VTVTVFDN
+596 TVVAYDN
-604 NTNTKVGEAVTKEDG
+604 KTNKEVGRTITDEKG
-619 SYLIP
+619 GYLIP

-734 TDLDNG
+734 TDLGNG

-1042 VTLLNEKGEVIGTTK
+1042 VTLLNEKGEVIGTTT

-1072 KYKVIFEKSAGYL
+1072 KYKVIFEK
-1085 PTKVNGT
+1085 
-1092 TDGEKDSNGS
+1092 
-1102 SVTVKINGKDDMS
+1102 
-1115 LDTGFY
+1115 
-1121 KEPKYNLGDY
+1121 
-1131 VWEDTNKD
+1131 
-1139 GIQDA
+1139 
-1144 NEPGIKDVKVT
+1144 
-1155 LKDST
+1155 
-1160 GKVIGTTTTDASG
+1160 
-1173 KYKFT
+1173 
-1178 DLDNGNY
+1178 
-1185 TVEFETPAGYTP
+1185 PAGLTQ
-1197 TVKNTTAEDKDSNG
+1197 TGTNTTEDD
-1211 LTTTGVIKDADNMT
+1211 KDAD
-1225 LDSGFYK
+1225 GCE
-1232 TPKYSLGD
+1232 
-1240 YVWYDSNKDG
+1240 V